1 MSSSPAPLFPSW
13 TAKPEEEARSRIVGL
28 SGPRVC
34 VRGKFLFAG
43 EKKYFIQGVT
53 YGPFR
58 DGDDHLGTPEKVS
71 RDFRLVAAA
80 GFNTLRVYH
89 PPPKWFL
96 DLVAEHGLRVMV
108 TVPWQ
113 RRVLFLDDSSVRKEI
128 RASVR
133 RAAKGASGHPAILGY
148 YVDNEIPPDLVRWY
162 GPQRVEGFLD
172 SLARIVKDEDSEAL
186 AAYANF
192 PPTEYLLP
200 KETDFLS
207 YNVYLHRGSDLRA
220 YLSRLQNLAEDR
232 PLVLGEFGMDTIRH
246 SEEEQATL
254 LGNHWDEVFRGGLAG
269 TILFSWTDEWFTD
282 GIDVED
288 WAFGLVRRDRQPKL
302 AYRAL
307 SPLTMGS
314 QDRLV
319 DKFPLTR
326 VPKVSVVVC
335 SYNGA
340 ATLRGCLESLQKL
353 NYPDYEVILVDD
365 GSKDSTQS
373 IVADFPL
380 VKNIVQP
387 NRGLSVAR
395 NVGWQAAS
403 GEIIAYTDSDCM
415 ADADW
420 LYFLVSSLLRDSYA
434 AVGGPNLHPPA
445 QGPVGAAVAACP
457 GAPTH
462 VLLSDTE
469 AEHIPGCNMAYW
481 RTVLAEIG
489 GFDAEFRT
497 AGDDVDVCWRLM
509 QAGHR
514 IGFSPS
520 ALVWHHR
527 RFTMQAYFRQQKGYG
542 EAEAMLRFKHMQY
555 FDPQGSAR
563 WKGVIYG
570 LPRFERIFHRPI
582 IYHGVFGMGFFQC
595 LYPKPA
601 SPWAQLVSGLEWNAL
616 TLFIF
621 LVSIQIEPLRILP
634 LLMLAATL
642 LPAISFMVVARVEP
656 RHDTIRARLTVFY
669 LALIQPLVRD
679 WARYFTWLRGK
690 RTPDSVVQTPEK
702 GVGPRMPLWRSRE
715 LAFWSDQGKER
726 ITLLEEVEKIL
737 EEEGWRYA
745 QDTGWNPWDIQI
757 FANRWWHIRL
767 RTLTEIYPHGRRLT
781 RVHQGIVPS
790 TFSGLFA
797 LTAVTADVLVG
808 LSYRAALPS
817 FLAILA
823 LAGMGWLWTGWQLRR
838 RVGDL
843 VRAAARRAQLLPLTE
858 KNPTP

>member
-1 MSSSPAPLFPSW
+1 VSSFSGHGS
-13 TAKPEEEARSRIVGL
+13 GL
-28 SGPRVC
+28 QGPRIE
-34 VRGKFLFAG
+34 VRGKFLFSG
-43 EKKYFIQGVT
+43 ENKFFIQGVT

-58 DGDDHLGTPEKVS
+58 DGDDHLGTPEKAR
-71 RDFRLVAAA
+71 RDFGLVAAA
-80 GFNTLRVYH
+80 GFNVLRVYH
-89 PPPKWFL
+89 PPPRWFL
-96 DLVAEHGLRVMV
+96 DLAAEHGLRVMV

-113 RRVLFLDDSSVRKEI
+113 RRVLFLDDGSVRREI
-128 RASVR
+128 RSSVR
-133 RAAKGASGHPAILGY
+133 RAAKGGAGHPAILGY
-148 YVDNEIPPDLVRWY
+148 YIDNEIPPDLVRWY

-172 SLARIVKDEDSEAL
+172 SLVRIVKDEDAGAL

-207 YNVYLHRGSDLRA
+207 YNVYLHRGPDLRA
-220 YLSRLQNLAEDR
+220 YLSRLQNLAEGR
-232 PLVLGEFGMDTIRH
+232 PLVLGEFGMDTLRH
-246 SEEEQATL
+246 GQEEQAAL
-254 LGNHWDEVFRGGLAG
+254 LDLHWDEVFRGGLAG

-288 WAFGLVRRDRQPKL
+288 WAFGLVQKDRQPKI
-302 AYRAL
+302 AYRNLAQKTL
-307 SPLTMGS
+307 GPK
-314 QDRLV
+314 DRLV
-319 DKFPLTR
+319 EKFPLPR

-340 ATLRGCLESLQKL
+340 ATLRGCLEALQKVD
-353 NYPDYEVILVDD
+353 YPDFEVMVVDD

-380 VKNIVQP
+380 VKNILQP

-395 NVGWQAAS
+395 NVGMQAAT

-415 ADADW
+415 PDSDW
-420 LYFLVSSLLRDSYA
+420 LYFLVSTLLHSSYA
-434 AVGGPNLHPPA
+434 AVGGPNLNPPA
-445 QGPVGAAVAACP
+445 QGPIPAAVAACP

-481 RTVLAEIG
+481 KSVLEEIG
-489 GFDAEFRT
+489 GFDPEFRT
-497 AGDDVDVCWRLM
+497 AGDDVDLCWMLM

-514 IGFSPS
+514 VGFSPS

-570 LPRFERIFHRPI
+570 LPRFERVFHRPI
-582 IYHGVFGMGFFQC
+582 IYHGIFGTGLFQC

-621 LVSIQIEPLRILP
+621 LVSVQVEPIRIVP

-656 RHDTIRARLTVFY
+656 KHDTVLARLTVFY
-669 LALIQPLVRD
+669 LALTQPLVRD
-679 WARYFTWLRGK
+679 WARYFTWLKGK
-690 RTPDSVVQTPEK
+690 RTPDAVVQTPEK
-702 GVGPRMPLWRSRE
+702 DAGPTLPLFRSR
-715 LAFWSDQGKER
+715 LLSFWSEQGRER
-726 ITLLEEVEKIL
+726 VHLLAEIEKIL

-745 QDTGWNPWDIQI
+745 QDTGWNSWDVQI
-757 FANRWWHIRL
+757 FANRWWHVRL
-767 RTLTEIYPHGRRLT
+767 RSLTEIYPHGRRLT
-781 RVHQGIVPS
+781 RVHQGIVPT
-790 TFSGLFA
+790 TFSVLFGG
-797 LTAVTADVLVG
+797 TAVTADVLVA
-808 LSYRAALPS
+808 LSYPAALPY
-817 FLAILA
+817 FLGILA
-823 LAGMGWLWTGWQLRR
+823 LAGVGWLWTGWQLRR

-843 VRAAARRAQLLPLTE
+843 VRVAARRAQLLPTGGKAPE
-858 KNPTP
+858 TS

>member
-1 MSSSPAPLFPSW
+1 VSSFPGHGS
-13 TAKPEEEARSRIVGL
+13 GL
-28 SGPRVC
+28 QGPRIE
-34 VRGKFLFAG
+34 VRGKFLFSG
-43 EKKYFIQGVT
+43 ENKFFIQGVT

-58 DGDDHLGTPEKVS
+58 DGDDHLGTPEKAR
-71 RDFRLVAAA
+71 RDFGLVAAA
-80 GFNTLRVYH
+80 GFNVLRVYH
-89 PPPKWFL
+89 PPPRWFL
-96 DLVAEHGLRVMV
+96 DLAAEHGLRVMV

-113 RRVLFLDDSSVRKEI
+113 RRVLFLDDGSVRREI
-128 RASVR
+128 RSSVR
-133 RAAKGASGHPAILGY
+133 RAAKGGAGHPAILGY
-148 YVDNEIPPDLVRWY
+148 YIDNEIPPDLVRWY

-172 SLARIVKDEDSEAL
+172 SLVRIVKDEDAGAL

-207 YNVYLHRGSDLRA
+207 YNVYLHRGPDLRA
-220 YLSRLQNLAEDR
+220 YLSRLQNLAEGR
-232 PLVLGEFGMDTIRH
+232 PLVLGEFGMDTLRH
-246 SEEEQATL
+246 GQEEQAAL
-254 LGNHWDEVFRGGLAG
+254 LDLHWDEVFRGGLAG

-288 WAFGLVRRDRQPKL
+288 WAFGLVQKDRQPKI
-302 AYRAL
+302 AYRNLAQKTL
-307 SPLTMGS
+307 GPK
-314 QDRLV
+314 DRLV
-319 DKFPLTR
+319 EKFPLPR

-340 ATLRGCLESLQKL
+340 ATLRGCLEALQKVD
-353 NYPDYEVILVDD
+353 YPDFEVMVVDD

-373 IVADFPL
+373 IVAEFPL
-380 VKNIVQP
+380 VKNILQP

-395 NVGWQAAS
+395 NVGMQAAT

-415 ADADW
+415 PDSDW
-420 LYFLVSSLLRDSYA
+420 LYFLVSTLLHSSYA
-434 AVGGPNLHPPA
+434 AVGGPNLNPPA
-445 QGPVGAAVAACP
+445 QGPIPAAVAACP

-481 RTVLAEIG
+481 KSVLEEIG
-489 GFDAEFRT
+489 GFDPEFRT
-497 AGDDVDVCWRLM
+497 AGDDVDLCWRLM

-514 IGFSPS
+514 VGFSPS

-570 LPRFERIFHRPI
+570 LPRFERVFHRPI
-582 IYHGVFGMGFFQC
+582 IYHGIFGTGLFQC

-621 LVSIQIEPLRILP
+621 LVSVQLEPIRIVP

-656 RHDTIRARLTVFY
+656 KHDTVLARLTVFY
-669 LALIQPLVRD
+669 LALTQPLVRD
-679 WARYFTWLRGK
+679 WARYFTWLKGK
-690 RTPDSVVQTPEK
+690 RTPDAVVQTPEK
-702 GVGPRMPLWRSRE
+702 DAGPTLPLFRSR
-715 LAFWSDQGKER
+715 LLSFWSEQGRER
-726 ITLLEEVEKIL
+726 VHLLAEIEKIL

-745 QDTGWNPWDIQI
+745 QDTGWNSWDVQI
-757 FANRWWHIRL
+757 FANRWWHVRL
-767 RTLTEIYPHGRRLT
+767 RSLTEIYPHGRRLT
-781 RVHQGIVPS
+781 RVHQGIVPT
-790 TFSGLFA
+790 TFSVLFGG
-797 LTAVTADVLVG
+797 TAVTADVLVA
-808 LSYRAALPS
+808 LSYPAALPY
-817 FLAILA
+817 FLGILA
-823 LAGMGWLWTGWQLRR
+823 LAGVGWLWTGWQLRR

-843 VRAAARRAQLLPLTE
+843 VRVAARRAQLLPTGGKAPE
-858 KNPTP
+858 TS

>member
-1 MSSSPAPLFPSW
+1 MSSFTGHGS
-13 TAKPEEEARSRIVGL
+13 GL
-28 SGPRVC
+28 QGPRIE
-34 VRGKFLFAG
+34 VRGKFLFSG
-43 EKKYFIQGVT
+43 ENKFFIQGVT

-58 DGDDHLGTPEKVS
+58 DGDDHLGTPEKAR
-71 RDFRLVAAA
+71 RDFGLVAAA
-80 GFNTLRVYH
+80 GFNVLRVYH
-89 PPPKWFL
+89 PPPRWFL
-96 DLVAEHGLRVMV
+96 DLAAEHGLRVMV

-113 RRVLFLDDSSVRKEI
+113 RRVLFLDDGAVRREI

-133 RAAKGASGHPAILGY
+133 RAAKGGSGHPAVLGY
-148 YVDNEIPPDLVRWY
+148 YIDNEIPPDLVRWY

-172 SLARIVKDEDSEAL
+172 SLVRIVKDEDSGAL

-207 YNVYLHRGSDLRA
+207 YNVYLHRGPDLRA
-220 YLSRLQNLAEDR
+220 YLSRLQNLAEGR
-232 PLVLGEFGMDTIRH
+232 PLVLGEFGMDTLRH
-246 SEEEQATL
+246 GQEEQAAL
-254 LGNHWDEVFRGGLAG
+254 LDLHWDEVFRGGLAG

-288 WAFGLVRRDRQPKL
+288 WAFGLVQKDRQPKI
-302 AYRAL
+302 AYRNLAQKTL
-307 SPLTMGS
+307 GPK
-314 QDRLV
+314 DRMV
-319 DKFPLTR
+319 EKFPLPR

-340 ATLRGCLESLQKL
+340 ATLRGCLEALQKVD
-353 NYPDYEVILVDD
+353 YPDFEVILVDD

-373 IVADFPL
+373 IVAEFPL
-380 VKNIVQP
+380 VKNILQP

-395 NVGWQAAS
+395 NVGMQAAT

-415 ADADW
+415 PDSDW
-420 LYFLVSSLLRDSYA
+420 LYFLVSTLLHSSYA
-434 AVGGPNLHPPA
+434 AVGGPNLNPPA
-445 QGPVGAAVAACP
+445 QGPIPAAVAACP

-481 RTVLAEIG
+481 KSVLEEIG
-489 GFDAEFRT
+489 GFDPEFRT
-497 AGDDVDVCWRLM
+497 AGDDVDLCWRLM

-514 IGFSPS
+514 VGFSPS

-570 LPRFERIFHRPI
+570 LPRFERVFHRPI
-582 IYHGVFGMGFFQC
+582 IYHGIFGTGLFQC

-616 TLFIF
+616 ALFIF
-621 LVSIQIEPLRILP
+621 LVSIQVEQIRIVP

-656 RHDTIRARLTVFY
+656 KHDTVLARLTVFY
-669 LALIQPLVRD
+669 LALTQPLVRD
-679 WARYFTWLRGK
+679 WARYFTWLKGK
-690 RTPDSVVQTPEK
+690 RTPDAVVQTPEK
-702 GVGPRMPLWRSRE
+702 DAGPSLPLFRSR
-715 LAFWSDQGKER
+715 LLSFWSEQGRER
-726 ITLLEEVEKIL
+726 VHLLAEIEKIL

-745 QDTGWNPWDIQI
+745 QDTGWNSWDVQI

-767 RTLTEIYPHGRRLT
+767 RSLTEIYPHGRRLT
-781 RVHQGIVPS
+781 RVHQGIIPT
-790 TFSGLFA
+790 TFSVLFA
-797 LTAVTADVLVG
+797 VTAITADVLVA
-808 LSYRAALPS
+808 LSYPAALPI
-817 FLAILA
+817 FLGILA
-823 LAGMGWLWTGWQLRR
+823 LAGTGWLWTGWQLRR

-843 VRAAARRAQLLPLTE
+843 VRVAARRAQLLPAGG
-858 KNPTP
+858 KAPQSS

>member
-1 MSSSPAPLFPSW
+1 VSSFPGHGS
-13 TAKPEEEARSRIVGL
+13 GL
-28 SGPRVC
+28 QGPRIE
-34 VRGKFLFAG
+34 VRGKFLFSG
-43 EKKYFIQGVT
+43 ENKFFIQGVT

-58 DGDDHLGTPEKVS
+58 DGDDHLGTPEKAR
-71 RDFRLVAAA
+71 RDFGLVAAA
-80 GFNTLRVYH
+80 GFNVLRVYH
-89 PPPKWFL
+89 PPPRWFL
-96 DLVAEHGLRVMV
+96 DLAAEHGLRVMV

-113 RRVLFLDDSSVRKEI
+113 RRVLFLDDGSVRREI
-128 RASVR
+128 RSSVR
-133 RAAKGASGHPAILGY
+133 RAAKGGAGHPAILGY
-148 YVDNEIPPDLVRWY
+148 YIDNEIPPDLVRWY

-172 SLARIVKDEDSEAL
+172 SLVRIVKDEDAGAL

-207 YNVYLHRGSDLRA
+207 YNVYLHRGPDLRA
-220 YLSRLQNLAEDR
+220 YLSRLQNLAEGR
-232 PLVLGEFGMDTIRH
+232 PLVLGEFGMDTLRH
-246 SEEEQATL
+246 GQEEQAAL
-254 LGNHWDEVFRGGLAG
+254 LDLHWDEVFRGGLAG

-288 WAFGLVRRDRQPKL
+288 WAFGLVQKDRQPKI
-302 AYRAL
+302 AYRNLAQKTL
-307 SPLTMGS
+307 GPK
-314 QDRLV
+314 DRLV
-319 DKFPLTR
+319 EKFPLPR

-340 ATLRGCLESLQKL
+340 ATLRGCLEALQKVD
-353 NYPDYEVILVDD
+353 YPDFEVMVVDD

-373 IVADFPL
+373 IVAEFPL
-380 VKNIVQP
+380 VKNILQP

-395 NVGWQAAS
+395 NVGMQAAT

-415 ADADW
+415 PDSDW
-420 LYFLVSSLLRDSYA
+420 LYFLVSTLLHSSYA
-434 AVGGPNLHPPA
+434 AVGGPNLNPPA
-445 QGPVGAAVAACP
+445 QGPIPAAVAACP

-481 RTVLAEIG
+481 KSVLEEIG
-489 GFDAEFRT
+489 GFDPEFRT
-497 AGDDVDVCWRLM
+497 AGDDVDLCWRLM
-509 QAGHR
+509 QVGHR
-514 IGFSPS
+514 VGFSPS

-570 LPRFERIFHRPI
+570 LPRFERVFHRPI
-582 IYHGVFGMGFFQC
+582 IYHGIFGTGLFQC

-621 LVSIQIEPLRILP
+621 LVSVQVEPIRIVP

-656 RHDTIRARLTVFY
+656 KHDTVLARLTVFY
-669 LALIQPLVRD
+669 LALTQPLVRD
-679 WARYFTWLRGK
+679 WARYFTWLKGK
-690 RTPDSVVQTPEK
+690 RTPDAVVQTPEK
-702 GVGPRMPLWRSRE
+702 DAGPTLPLFRSR
-715 LAFWSDQGKER
+715 LLSFWSEQGRER
-726 ITLLEEVEKIL
+726 VHLLAEIEKIL

-745 QDTGWNPWDIQI
+745 QDTGWNSWDVQI
-757 FANRWWHIRL
+757 FANRWWHVRL
-767 RTLTEIYPHGRRLT
+767 RSLTEIYPHGRRLT
-781 RVHQGIVPS
+781 RVHQGIVPT
-790 TFSGLFA
+790 TFSVLFGG
-797 LTAVTADVLVG
+797 TAVTADVLVA
-808 LSYRAALPS
+808 LSYPAALPY
-817 FLAILA
+817 FLGILA
-823 LAGMGWLWTGWQLRR
+823 LAGVGWLWTGWQLRR

-843 VRAAARRAQLLPLTE
+843 VRVAARRAQLLPTGGKAPE
-858 KNPTP
+858 TS

>member
-1 MSSSPAPLFPSW
+1 MSSFPAHGS
-13 TAKPEEEARSRIVGL
+13 GL
-28 SGPRVC
+28 QGPRIE
-34 VRGKFLFAG
+34 VRGKFLFSG
-43 EKKYFIQGVT
+43 ENKFFIQGVT

-58 DGDDHLGTPEKVS
+58 DGDDHLGTPDKAR
-71 RDFRLVAAA
+71 RDFGLVAAA
-80 GFNTLRVYH
+80 GFNVLRVYH
-89 PPPKWFL
+89 PPPRWFL
-96 DLVAEHGLRVMV
+96 DLAAEHGLRVMV

-113 RRVLFLDDSSVRKEI
+113 RRVLFLDDGSVRREI
-128 RASVR
+128 RSSVR
-133 RAAKGASGHPAILGY
+133 RAAKGGAGHPAILGY
-148 YVDNEIPPDLVRWY
+148 YIDNEIPPDLVRWY

-172 SLARIVKDEDSEAL
+172 SLVRIVKDEDAGAL

-207 YNVYLHRGSDLRA
+207 YNVYLHRGPDLRA
-220 YLSRLQNLAEDR
+220 YLSRLQNLAEGR
-232 PLVLGEFGMDTIRH
+232 PLVLGEFGMDTLRH
-246 SEEEQATL
+246 GQEEQAAL
-254 LGNHWDEVFRGGLAG
+254 LDLHWDEVFRGGLAG

-288 WAFGLVRRDRQPKL
+288 WAFGLVQKDRQPKI
-302 AYRAL
+302 AYRNLAQKTL
-307 SPLTMGS
+307 GPK
-314 QDRLV
+314 DRLV
-319 DKFPLTR
+319 EKFPLPR

-340 ATLRGCLESLQKL
+340 ATLRGCLEALQKVD
-353 NYPDYEVILVDD
+353 YPDFEVMVVDD

-373 IVADFPL
+373 IVAEFPL
-380 VKNIVQP
+380 VKNILQP

-395 NVGWQAAS
+395 NVGMQAAT

-415 ADADW
+415 PDSDW
-420 LYFLVSSLLRDSYA
+420 LYFLVSTLLHSSYA
-434 AVGGPNLHPPA
+434 AVGGPNLNPPA
-445 QGPVGAAVAACP
+445 QGPIPAAVAACP

-481 RTVLAEIG
+481 KSVLEEIG
-489 GFDAEFRT
+489 GFDPEFRT
-497 AGDDVDVCWRLM
+497 AGDDVDLCWRLM

-514 IGFSPS
+514 VGFSPS

-570 LPRFERIFHRPI
+570 LPRFERVFHRPI
-582 IYHGVFGMGFFQC
+582 IYHGIFGTGLFQC

-621 LVSIQIEPLRILP
+621 LVSIQVEPIRIVP

-656 RHDTIRARLTVFY
+656 KHDTVLARLTVFY
-669 LALIQPLVRD
+669 LALTQPLVRD
-679 WARYFTWLRGK
+679 WARYFTWLKGK
-690 RTPDSVVQTPEK
+690 RTPDTVVQTPEK
-702 GVGPRMPLWRSRE
+702 DAGPTLPLFRSR
-715 LAFWSDQGKER
+715 LLSFWSEQGRER
-726 ITLLEEVEKIL
+726 VHLLAEIEKIL

-745 QDTGWNPWDIQI
+745 QDTGWNSWDVQI
-757 FANRWWHIRL
+757 FANRWWHVRL
-767 RTLTEIYPHGRRLT
+767 RSLTEIYPHGRRLT
-781 RVHQGIVPS
+781 RVHQGIVPT
-790 TFSGLFA
+790 TFSVLFGG
-797 LTAVTADVLVG
+797 TAVTADVLVA
-808 LSYRAALPS
+808 LSYPAALPY
-817 FLAILA
+817 FLGILA
-823 LAGMGWLWTGWQLRR
+823 LAGVGWLWTGWQLRR

-843 VRAAARRAQLLPLTE
+843 VRVAARRAQLLPTGGKAPE
-858 KNPTP
+858 TS

>member
-1 MSSSPAPLFPSW
+1 MSAAPVPLFPDWPAS
-13 TAKPEEEARSRIVGL
+13 TDLGIRHRTSALRGK
-28 SGPRVC
+28 RVQ
-34 VRGKFLFAG
+34 VRGKFLYAG
-43 EKKYFIQGVT
+43 EEKYFIQGVT

-58 DGDDHLGTPEKVS
+58 EGEEHLGHPEKAK
-71 RDFRLVAAA
+71 RDFLLIGAA
-80 GFNTLRVYH
+80 GFNTLRIYH
-89 PPPKWFL
+89 PPGKWFL
-96 DLVAEHGLRVMV
+96 DLAAEFGLRVMV

-113 RRVLFLDDSSVRKEI
+113 RRVLFLDDRAVRKEI
-128 RASVR
+128 RGSVR
-133 RAAKGASGHPAILGY
+133 RAARSGAGHPAILGY

-172 SLARIVKDEDSEAL
+172 SLVRLVKDEDSEAL

-192 PPTEYLLP
+192 PPTEYLIP
-200 KETDFLS
+200 RETDFLS
-207 YNVYLHRGSDLRA
+207 YNVYLHRGPDLRA

-246 SEEEQATL
+246 SEEEQANL
-254 LGNHWDEVFRGGLAG
+254 LSLHWGEVFRGGLAG

-282 GIDVED
+282 GVDVED
-288 WAFGLVRRDRQPKL
+288 WAFGLVKKDRQPKL
-302 AYRAL
+302 AYRAISSQTL
-307 SPLTMGS
+307 SPHDSLI
-314 QDRLV
+314 
-319 DKFPLTR
+319 DKFPLSRT
-326 VPKVSVVVC
+326 PKVSVVVC
-335 SYNGA
+335 SYNGG
-340 ATLRGCLESLQKL
+340 ATLRGCLEALQKL
-353 NYPDYEVILVDD
+353 SYPDYEVILVDD
-365 GSKDSTQS
+365 GSKDETQS
-373 IVADFPL
+373 IAADFPL
-380 VKNIVQP
+380 VKNILQP
-387 NRGLSVAR
+387 NRGLSAAR
-395 NVGWQAAS
+395 NVGLQAAT

-415 ADADW
+415 PDLDW
-420 LYFLVSSLLRDSYA
+420 LYFLVATLLPGTYA
-434 AVGGPNLHPPA
+434 AVGGPNSNPPA
-445 QGPVGAAVAACP
+445 KNSVAAAVAACP

-481 RTVLAEIG
+481 RTVLSEIG

-497 AGDDVDVCWRLM
+497 AGDDVDVCWRLL

-527 RFTMQAYFRQQKGYG
+527 RFTMQAYIRQQKGYG
-542 EAEAMLRFKHMQY
+542 EAEAMLRFKHMHY

-570 LPRFERIFHRPI
+570 LPRFERVFHRPI
-582 IYHGVFGMGFFQC
+582 IYHGVFSTGFFQC

-601 SPWAQLVSGLEWNAL
+601 SPWAQLVGGLEWNAL

-621 LVSIQIEPLRILP
+621 LVSVQIEPLRILP
-634 LLMLAATL
+634 LLMLGATL
-642 LPAISFMVVARVEP
+642 LPALSFMVLARIEP
-656 RHDTIRARLTVFY
+656 RHDTVLARLTVFS
-669 LALIQPLVRD
+669 LALLQPLVRD

-702 GVGPRMPLWRSRE
+702 DAGPSLPLLRSRE
-715 LAFWSDQGKER
+715 LAFWSEQGRER
-726 ITLLEEVEKIL
+726 IGLLQEVEKIL

-745 QDTGWNPWDIQI
+745 QDTGWNSWDIQI
-757 FANRWWHIRL
+757 FANRWWHVRL

-790 TFSGLFA
+790 TFSVLFA

-808 LSYRAALPS
+808 LSYQAALPAFVS
-817 FLAILA
+817 ILA
-823 LAGMGWLWTGWQLRR
+823 LAVGGWIWTGWQLRR

-843 VRAAARRAQLLPLTE
+843 VRVAARRAQLLPLSGKVDQE
-858 KNPTP
+858 

>member
-1 MSSSPAPLFPSW
+1 MSSFSVHGSGLQG
-13 TAKPEEEARSRIVGL
+13 SRIE
-28 SGPRVC
+28 
-34 VRGKFLFAG
+34 VRGKFLFSG
-43 EKKYFIQGVT
+43 ENKFFIQGVT

-58 DGDDHLGTPEKVS
+58 DGDDHLGTPEKAR
-71 RDFRLVAAA
+71 RDFGLVAAA
-80 GFNTLRVYH
+80 GFNVLRVYH
-89 PPPKWFL
+89 PPPRWFL
-96 DLVAEHGLRVMV
+96 DLAAEHGLRVMV

-113 RRVLFLDDSSVRKEI
+113 RRVLFLDDGAVRREI

-133 RAAKGASGHPAILGY
+133 RAAKQGSGHPAVLGY
-148 YVDNEIPPDLVRWY
+148 YIDNEIPPDLVRWY

-172 SLARIVKDEDSEAL
+172 SLVRIVKDEDPGAL

-207 YNVYLHRGSDLRA
+207 YNVYLHRGPDLRA
-220 YLSRLQNLAEDR
+220 YLSRLQNLAEGR
-232 PLVLGEFGMDTIRH
+232 PLVLGEFGMDTLRH
-246 SEEEQATL
+246 GQEEQAAL
-254 LGNHWDEVFRGGLAG
+254 LDLHWDEVFRGGLAG

-288 WAFGLVRRDRQPKL
+288 WAFGLVQKDRQPKL
-302 AYRAL
+302 AYRNLAQKTL
-307 SPLTMGS
+307 GPK
-314 QDRLV
+314 DRLV
-319 DKFPLTR
+319 EKFPLPR

-340 ATLRGCLESLQKL
+340 ATLRGCLEALQKVD
-353 NYPDYEVILVDD
+353 YPDFEVILVDD

-373 IVADFPL
+373 IVAEFPL
-380 VKNIVQP
+380 VKNILQP

-395 NVGWQAAS
+395 NVGMQAAS

-415 ADADW
+415 PDSDW
-420 LYFLVSSLLRDSYA
+420 LYFLVSTLLHSSYA
-434 AVGGPNLHPPA
+434 AVGGPNLNPPA
-445 QGPVGAAVAACP
+445 QGPIPAAVAACP

-481 RTVLAEIG
+481 KSVLEEIG
-489 GFDAEFRT
+489 GFDPEFRT
-497 AGDDVDVCWRLM
+497 AGDDVDLCWRLM

-514 IGFSPS
+514 VGFSPS

-570 LPRFERIFHRPI
+570 LPRFERVLHRPI
-582 IYHGVFGMGFFQC
+582 IYHGIFGTGLFQC

-621 LVSIQIEPLRILP
+621 LVSVQVEQIRIVP

-656 RHDTIRARLTVFY
+656 KHDTVLARLTVFY
-669 LALIQPLVRD
+669 LALTQPLVRD
-679 WARYFTWLRGK
+679 WARYFTWLKGK
-690 RTPDSVVQTPEK
+690 RTPDAVVQTPEK
-702 GVGPRMPLWRSRE
+702 DAGPSLPLFRSR
-715 LAFWSDQGKER
+715 LLSFWSEQGRER
-726 ITLLEEVEKIL
+726 VHLLAEIEKIL

-745 QDTGWNPWDIQI
+745 QDTGWNSWDVQI

-767 RTLTEIYPHGRRLT
+767 RSLTEIYPHGRRLT
-781 RVHQGIVPS
+781 RVHQGIVPT
-790 TFSGLFA
+790 TFSVLFA
-797 LTAVTADVLVG
+797 VTAVTADVLVA
-808 LSYRAALPS
+808 LSYPAALPY
-817 FLAILA
+817 FLGILA
-823 LAGMGWLWTGWQLRR
+823 LAGVGWLWTGWQLRR

-843 VRAAARRAQLLPLTE
+843 VRVAARRAQLLPTGG
-858 KNPTP
+858 KTPQTA

>member
-1 MSSSPAPLFPSW
+1 MSSFPAHGS
-13 TAKPEEEARSRIVGL
+13 GL
-28 SGPRVC
+28 QGPRIE
-34 VRGKFLFAG
+34 VRGKFLFSG
-43 EKKYFIQGVT
+43 ENKFFLQGVT

-58 DGDDHLGTPEKVS
+58 DGDDHLGTPEKAR
-71 RDFRLVAAA
+71 RDFGLVAAA
-80 GFNTLRVYH
+80 GFNVLRVYH
-89 PPPKWFL
+89 PPPRWFL
-96 DLVAEHGLRVMV
+96 DQAAEHGLRVMV

-113 RRVLFLDDSSVRKEI
+113 RRVLFLNDGAVRREI

-133 RAAKGASGHPAILGY
+133 RAAKEGSGHPAILGY
-148 YVDNEIPPDLVRWY
+148 YIDNEIPPDLVRWY

-172 SLARIVKDEDSEAL
+172 SLVRIVKDEDSGAL

-207 YNVYLHRGSDLRA
+207 YNVYLHRGPDLRA
-220 YLSRLQNLAEDR
+220 YLSRLQNLAEGR
-232 PLVLGEFGMDTIRH
+232 PLVLGEFGMDTLRH
-246 SEEEQATL
+246 GQEEQAAL
-254 LGNHWDEVFRGGLAG
+254 LDLHWDEVFRGGLAG

-288 WAFGLVRRDRQPKL
+288 WAFGLVQKDRQPKL
-302 AYRAL
+302 AYRNLAQKTL
-307 SPLTMGS
+307 GPK
-314 QDRLV
+314 DRLV
-319 DKFPLTR
+319 EKFPLPR

-340 ATLRGCLESLQKL
+340 ATLRGCLEALQKVD
-353 NYPDYEVILVDD
+353 YPDFEVILVDD

-373 IVADFPL
+373 IVAEFPL
-380 VKNIVQP
+380 VKNILQP

-395 NVGWQAAS
+395 NVGMQAAS

-415 ADADW
+415 PDSDW
-420 LYFLVSSLLRDSYA
+420 LYFLVSTLLHSSYA
-434 AVGGPNLHPPA
+434 AVGGPNLNPPA
-445 QGPVGAAVAACP
+445 QGPIPAAVAACP

-481 RTVLAEIG
+481 KSVLEEIG
-489 GFDAEFRT
+489 GFDPEFRT
-497 AGDDVDVCWRLM
+497 AGDDVDLCWRLM

-514 IGFSPS
+514 VGFSPS

-570 LPRFERIFHRPI
+570 LPRFERVFHRPI
-582 IYHGVFGMGFFQC
+582 IYHGIFGTGLFQC

-621 LVSIQIEPLRILP
+621 LVSIQVEQIRIVP

-656 RHDTIRARLTVFY
+656 KHDTVLARLTVFY
-669 LALIQPLVRD
+669 LALTQPLVRD
-679 WARYFTWLRGK
+679 WARYFTWLKGK
-690 RTPDSVVQTPEK
+690 RTPDAVVQTPEK
-702 GVGPRMPLWRSRE
+702 DAGPSLPLLRSR
-715 LAFWSDQGKER
+715 LLSFWSEQGRER
-726 ITLLEEVEKIL
+726 VHLLAEIEKIL

-745 QDTGWNPWDIQI
+745 QDTGWNSWDVQI

-767 RTLTEIYPHGRRLT
+767 RSLTEIYPHGRRLT
-781 RVHQGIVPS
+781 RVHQGIVPT
-790 TFSGLFA
+790 TFSVLFA
-797 LTAVTADVLVG
+797 VTAVTADVLVA
-808 LSYRAALPS
+808 LSYPAALPF
-817 FLAILA
+817 FLGILA
-823 LAGMGWLWTGWQLRR
+823 LAGVGWLWTGWQLRR

-843 VRAAARRAQLLPLTE
+843 VRVAARRAQLLPTGG
-858 KNPTP
+858 KAPQAS

>member
-1 MSSSPAPLFPSW
+1 MSSFTGHGS
-13 TAKPEEEARSRIVGL
+13 GL
-28 SGPRVC
+28 QGPRIE
-34 VRGKFLFAG
+34 VRGKFLFSG
-43 EKKYFIQGVT
+43 ENKFFIQGVT

-58 DGDDHLGTPEKVS
+58 DGDDHLGTPEKAR
-71 RDFRLVAAA
+71 RDFGLVAAA
-80 GFNTLRVYH
+80 GFNVLRVYH
-89 PPPKWFL
+89 PPPRWFL
-96 DLVAEHGLRVMV
+96 DLAAEHGLRVMV

-113 RRVLFLDDSSVRKEI
+113 RRVLFLDDGAVRREI

-133 RAAKGASGHPAILGY
+133 RAAKGGSGHPAVLGY
-148 YVDNEIPPDLVRWY
+148 YIDNEIPPDLVRWY

-172 SLARIVKDEDSEAL
+172 SLVRIVKDEDSGAL

-207 YNVYLHRGSDLRA
+207 YNVYLHRGPDLRA
-220 YLSRLQNLAEDR
+220 YLSRLQNLAEGR
-232 PLVLGEFGMDTIRH
+232 PLVLGEFGMDTLRH
-246 SEEEQATL
+246 GQEEQAAL
-254 LGNHWDEVFRGGLAG
+254 LDLHWDEVFRGGLAG

-288 WAFGLVRRDRQPKL
+288 WAFGLVQKDRQPKI
-302 AYRAL
+302 AYRDLAQKTL
-307 SPLTMGS
+307 GPK
-314 QDRLV
+314 DRLV
-319 DKFPLTR
+319 EKFPLPR

-340 ATLRGCLESLQKL
+340 ATLRGCLEALQRVD
-353 NYPDYEVILVDD
+353 YPDFEVILVDD

-373 IVADFPL
+373 IVAEFPL
-380 VKNIVQP
+380 VKNILQP

-395 NVGWQAAS
+395 NVGMQAAM

-415 ADADW
+415 PDSDW
-420 LYFLVSSLLRDSYA
+420 LYFLVSTLLHSSYA
-434 AVGGPNLHPPA
+434 AVGGPNLNPPA
-445 QGPVGAAVAACP
+445 QGPIPAAVAACP

-481 RTVLAEIG
+481 KSVLEEIG
-489 GFDAEFRT
+489 GFDPEFRT
-497 AGDDVDVCWRLM
+497 AGDDVDLCWRLM

-514 IGFSPS
+514 VGFSPS

-570 LPRFERIFHRPI
+570 LPRFERVFHRPI
-582 IYHGVFGMGFFQC
+582 IYHGIFGTGLFQC

-616 TLFIF
+616 ALFIF
-621 LVSIQIEPLRILP
+621 LVSIQVEQIRIVP

-656 RHDTIRARLTVFY
+656 KHDTVLARLTVFY
-669 LALIQPLVRD
+669 LALTQPLVRD
-679 WARYFTWLRGK
+679 WARYFTWLKGK
-690 RTPDSVVQTPEK
+690 RTPDAVVQTPEK
-702 GVGPRMPLWRSRE
+702 DAGPSLPLFRSR
-715 LAFWSDQGKER
+715 LLSFWSEQGRER
-726 ITLLEEVEKIL
+726 VHLLAEIEKIL

-745 QDTGWNPWDIQI
+745 QDTGWNSWDVQI

-767 RTLTEIYPHGRRLT
+767 RSLTEIYPHGRRLT
-781 RVHQGIVPS
+781 RVHQGIIPT
-790 TFSGLFA
+790 TFSVLFA
-797 LTAVTADVLVG
+797 VTAITADVLVA
-808 LSYRAALPS
+808 LSYPAALPI
-817 FLAILA
+817 FLGILA
-823 LAGMGWLWTGWQLRR
+823 LAGTGWLWTGWQLRR

-843 VRAAARRAQLLPLTE
+843 VRVAARRAQLLPTGG
-858 KNPTP
+858 KAPQSS

>member
-1 MSSSPAPLFPSW
+1 MSSFPGHGS
-13 TAKPEEEARSRIVGL
+13 GL
-28 SGPRVC
+28 QGPRIE
-34 VRGKFLFAG
+34 VRGKFLFSG
-43 EKKYFIQGVT
+43 ENKFFIQGVT

-58 DGDDHLGTPEKVS
+58 DGDDHLGTPEKAR
-71 RDFRLVAAA
+71 RDFGLVAAA
-80 GFNTLRVYH
+80 GFNVLRVYH
-89 PPPKWFL
+89 PPPRWFL
-96 DLVAEHGLRVMV
+96 DLAAEHGLRVMV

-113 RRVLFLDDSSVRKEI
+113 RRVLFLDDGSVRREI
-128 RASVR
+128 RSSVR
-133 RAAKGASGHPAILGY
+133 RAAKGGAGHPAILGY
-148 YVDNEIPPDLVRWY
+148 YIDNEIPPDLVRWY

-172 SLARIVKDEDSEAL
+172 SLVRIVKDEDAGAL

-207 YNVYLHRGSDLRA
+207 YNVYLHRGPDLRA
-220 YLSRLQNLAEDR
+220 YLSRLQNLAEGR
-232 PLVLGEFGMDTIRH
+232 PLVLGEFGMDTLRH
-246 SEEEQATL
+246 GQEEQAAL
-254 LGNHWDEVFRGGLAG
+254 LDLHWDEVFRGGLAG

-288 WAFGLVRRDRQPKL
+288 WAFGLVQKDRQPKI
-302 AYRAL
+302 AYRNLAQKTL
-307 SPLTMGS
+307 GPK
-314 QDRLV
+314 DRLV
-319 DKFPLTR
+319 EKFPLPR

-340 ATLRGCLESLQKL
+340 ATLRGCLEALQKVD
-353 NYPDYEVILVDD
+353 YPDFEVMVVDD

-373 IVADFPL
+373 IVAEFPL
-380 VKNIVQP
+380 VKNILQP

-395 NVGWQAAS
+395 NVGMQAAT

-415 ADADW
+415 PDSDW
-420 LYFLVSSLLRDSYA
+420 LYFLVSTLLHSSYA
-434 AVGGPNLHPPA
+434 AVGGPNLNPPA
-445 QGPVGAAVAACP
+445 QGPIPAAVAACP

-481 RTVLAEIG
+481 KSVLEEIG
-489 GFDAEFRT
+489 GFDPEFRT
-497 AGDDVDVCWRLM
+497 AGDDVDLCWRLM

-514 IGFSPS
+514 VGFSPS

-570 LPRFERIFHRPI
+570 LPRFERVFHRPI
-582 IYHGVFGMGFFQC
+582 IYHGIFGTGLFQC

-621 LVSIQIEPLRILP
+621 LVSVQVEPIRIVP

-656 RHDTIRARLTVFY
+656 KHDTVLARLTVFY
-669 LALIQPLVRD
+669 LALTQPLVRD
-679 WARYFTWLRGK
+679 WARYFTWLKGK
-690 RTPDSVVQTPEK
+690 RTPDAVVQTPEK
-702 GVGPRMPLWRSRE
+702 DAGPTLPLFRSR
-715 LAFWSDQGKER
+715 LLSFWSEQGRER
-726 ITLLEEVEKIL
+726 VHLLAEIEKIL

-745 QDTGWNPWDIQI
+745 QDTGWNSWDVQI
-757 FANRWWHIRL
+757 FANRWWHVRL
-767 RTLTEIYPHGRRLT
+767 RSLTEIYPHGRRLT
-781 RVHQGIVPS
+781 RVHQGIVPT
-790 TFSGLFA
+790 TFSVLFGG
-797 LTAVTADVLVG
+797 TAVTADVLVA
-808 LSYRAALPS
+808 LSYPAALPY
-817 FLAILA
+817 FLGILA
-823 LAGMGWLWTGWQLRR
+823 LAGVGWLWTGWQLRR

-843 VRAAARRAQLLPLTE
+843 VRVAARRAQLLPTGGKAPE
-858 KNPTP
+858 TS

>member
-1 MSSSPAPLFPSW
+1 M
-13 TAKPEEEARSRIVGL
+13 
-28 SGPRVC
+28 
-34 VRGKFLFAG
+34 RGKFLFSG
-43 EKKYFIQGVT
+43 ENKFFIQGVT

-58 DGDDHLGTPEKVS
+58 EGDDHLGAPEKAR
-71 RDFRLVAAA
+71 RDFALVAAA
-80 GFNTLRVYH
+80 GFNVLRVYH
-89 PPPKWFL
+89 PPPRWFL
-96 DLVAEHGLRVMV
+96 DLAAEHGLRVMV

-113 RRVLFLDDSSVRKEI
+113 RRVLFLDDGTVRREI

-133 RAAKGASGHPAILGY
+133 RAAKAGSGHPAVLGY
-148 YVDNEIPPDLVRWY
+148 YIDNEIPPDLVRWY

-172 SLARIVKDEDSEAL
+172 SLVRIVKDEDSCAL

-207 YNVYLHRGSDLRA
+207 YNVYLHRGPDLRA
-220 YLSRLQNLAEDR
+220 YLSRLQNLAEGR

-246 SEEEQATL
+246 SQEEQAAL
-254 LGNHWDEVFRGGLAG
+254 LDLHWDEVFRGGLAG

-288 WAFGLVRRDRQPKL
+288 WAFGLVQRDRQPKL
-302 AYRAL
+302 AYRNLAQKTL
-307 SPLTMGS
+307 GAR
-314 QDRLV
+314 DRLFE
-319 DKFPLTR
+319 KFPLPR

-340 ATLRGCLESLQKL
+340 ATLRGCLEALQKVD
-353 NYPDYEVILVDD
+353 YPDFEVILVDD

-380 VKNIVQP
+380 VKNILQP
-387 NRGLSVAR
+387 NRGLSAAR
-395 NVGWQAAS
+395 NVGLQAAA
-403 GEIIAYTDSDCM
+403 GEIVAYTDSDCM
-415 ADADW
+415 PDSDW
-420 LYFLVSSLLRDSYA
+420 LYFLVSSLLHSSYA
-434 AVGGPNLHPPA
+434 AVGGPNLNPPA
-445 QGPVGAAVAACP
+445 QGPVPAAVAACP

-481 RTVLAEIG
+481 RSVLEEIG
-489 GFDAEFRT
+489 GFDPEFRT
-497 AGDDVDVCWRLM
+497 AGDDVDLCWRLM
-509 QAGHR
+509 QAGHK

-570 LPRFERIFHRPI
+570 LPRFERVFHRPI
-582 IYHGVFGMGFFQC
+582 IYHGIFGTGLFQC

-601 SPWAQLVSGLEWNAL
+601 SPWAQLVSGFEWNAL
-616 TLFIF
+616 TLFVF
-621 LVSIQIEPLRILP
+621 LVSIQVEQLRILP

-656 RHDTIRARLTVFY
+656 RHDTVLARLTVFY
-669 LALIQPLVRD
+669 LALTQPLVRD
-679 WARYFTWLRGK
+679 WARYFTWLKGK
-690 RTPDSVVQTPEK
+690 RTPDAVVQTPERDA
-702 GVGPRMPLWRSRE
+702 GPSLPLFRSR
-715 LAFWSDQGKER
+715 LLSFWSEQGRER
-726 ITLLEEVEKIL
+726 VHLLAEIEKIL

-745 QDTGWNPWDIQI
+745 QDTGWNSWDVQI

-767 RTLTEIYPHGRRLT
+767 RSLTEIYPHGRRLT
-781 RVHQGIVPS
+781 RVHQGIVPT
-790 TFSGLFA
+790 TFSVLFA
-797 LTAVTADVLVG
+797 VTAVTADVLVA
-808 LSYRAALPS
+808 LAYPAALPF
-817 FLAILA
+817 FLGILA
-823 LAGMGWLWTGWQLRR
+823 LAGTGWLWTGWQLRR

-843 VRAAARRAQLLPLTE
+843 VRVAARRAQLLPTGV
-858 KNPTP
+858 KVQSA

>member
-1 MSSSPAPLFPSW
+1 MSSFPGHGS
-13 TAKPEEEARSRIVGL
+13 GL
-28 SGPRVC
+28 QGPRIE
-34 VRGKFLFAG
+34 VRGKFLFSG
-43 EKKYFIQGVT
+43 ENKFFIQGVT

-58 DGDDHLGTPEKVS
+58 DGDDHLGTPEKAR
-71 RDFRLVAAA
+71 RDFGLVAAA
-80 GFNTLRVYH
+80 GFNVLRVYH
-89 PPPKWFL
+89 PPPRWFL
-96 DLVAEHGLRVMV
+96 DLAAEHGLRVMV

-113 RRVLFLDDSSVRKEI
+113 RRVLFLDDGSVRREI
-128 RASVR
+128 RSSVR
-133 RAAKGASGHPAILGY
+133 RAAKGGAGHPAILGY
-148 YVDNEIPPDLVRWY
+148 YIDNEIPPDLVRWY

-172 SLARIVKDEDSEAL
+172 SLVRIVKDEDAGAL

-207 YNVYLHRGSDLRA
+207 YNVYLHRGPDLRA
-220 YLSRLQNLAEDR
+220 YLSRLQNLAEGR
-232 PLVLGEFGMDTIRH
+232 PLVLGEFGMDTLRH
-246 SEEEQATL
+246 GQEEQAAL
-254 LGNHWDEVFRGGLAG
+254 LDLHWDEVFRGGLAG

-288 WAFGLVRRDRQPKL
+288 WAFGLVQKDRQPKI
-302 AYRAL
+302 AYRNLAQKTL
-307 SPLTMGS
+307 GPK
-314 QDRLV
+314 DRLV
-319 DKFPLTR
+319 EKFPLPR

-340 ATLRGCLESLQKL
+340 ATLRGCLEALQKVD
-353 NYPDYEVILVDD
+353 YPDFEVMVVDD

-373 IVADFPL
+373 IVAEFPL
-380 VKNIVQP
+380 VKNILQP

-395 NVGWQAAS
+395 NVGMQAAT

-415 ADADW
+415 PDSDW
-420 LYFLVSSLLRDSYA
+420 LYFLVSTLLHSSYA
-434 AVGGPNLHPPA
+434 AVGGPNLNPPA
-445 QGPVGAAVAACP
+445 QGPIPAAVAACP

-481 RTVLAEIG
+481 KSVLEEIG
-489 GFDAEFRT
+489 GFDPEFRT
-497 AGDDVDVCWRLM
+497 AGDDVDLCWRLM
-509 QAGHR
+509 QVGHR
-514 IGFSPS
+514 VGFSPS

-570 LPRFERIFHRPI
+570 LPRFERVFHRPI
-582 IYHGVFGMGFFQC
+582 IYHGIFGTGLFQC

-621 LVSIQIEPLRILP
+621 LVSVQVEPIRIVP

-656 RHDTIRARLTVFY
+656 KHDTVLARLTVFY
-669 LALIQPLVRD
+669 LALTQPLVRD
-679 WARYFTWLRGK
+679 WARYFTWLKGK
-690 RTPDSVVQTPEK
+690 RTPDAVVQTPEK
-702 GVGPRMPLWRSRE
+702 DAGPTLPLFRSR
-715 LAFWSDQGKER
+715 LLSFWSEQGRER
-726 ITLLEEVEKIL
+726 VHLLAEIEKIL

-745 QDTGWNPWDIQI
+745 QDTGWNSWDVQI
-757 FANRWWHIRL
+757 FANRWWHVRL
-767 RTLTEIYPHGRRLT
+767 RSLTEIYPHGRRLT
-781 RVHQGIVPS
+781 RVHQGIVPT
-790 TFSGLFA
+790 TFSVLFGG
-797 LTAVTADVLVG
+797 TAVTADVLVA
-808 LSYRAALPS
+808 LSYPAALPY
-817 FLAILA
+817 FLGILA
-823 LAGMGWLWTGWQLRR
+823 LAGVGWLWTGWQLRR

-843 VRAAARRAQLLPLTE
+843 VRVAARRAQLLPTGGKAPE
-858 KNPTP
+858 TS

>member
-1 MSSSPAPLFPSW
+1 MSSFSVHGSGLQG
-13 TAKPEEEARSRIVGL
+13 SRIE
-28 SGPRVC
+28 
-34 VRGKFLFAG
+34 VRGKFLFSG
-43 EKKYFIQGVT
+43 ENKFFIQGVT

-58 DGDDHLGTPEKVS
+58 DGDDHLGTPEKAR
-71 RDFRLVAAA
+71 RDFGLVAAA
-80 GFNTLRVYH
+80 GFNVLRVYH
-89 PPPKWFL
+89 PPPRWFL
-96 DLVAEHGLRVMV
+96 DLAAEHGLRVMV

-113 RRVLFLDDSSVRKEI
+113 RRVLFLDDGAVRREI

-133 RAAKGASGHPAILGY
+133 RAAKQGSGHPAVLGY
-148 YVDNEIPPDLVRWY
+148 YIDNEIPPDLVRWY

-172 SLARIVKDEDSEAL
+172 SLVRIVKDEDPGAL

-207 YNVYLHRGSDLRA
+207 YNVYLHRGPDLRA
-220 YLSRLQNLAEDR
+220 YLSRLQNLAEGR
-232 PLVLGEFGMDTIRH
+232 PLVLGEFGMDTLRH
-246 SEEEQATL
+246 GQEEQAAL
-254 LGNHWDEVFRGGLAG
+254 LDLHWDEVFRGGLAG

-288 WAFGLVRRDRQPKL
+288 WAFGLVQKDRQPKL
-302 AYRAL
+302 AYRNLAQKTL
-307 SPLTMGS
+307 GPK
-314 QDRLV
+314 DRLV
-319 DKFPLTR
+319 EKFPLPR

-340 ATLRGCLESLQKL
+340 ATLRGCLEALQKVD
-353 NYPDYEVILVDD
+353 YPDFEVILVDD

-373 IVADFPL
+373 IVAEFPL
-380 VKNIVQP
+380 VKNILQP

-395 NVGWQAAS
+395 NVGMQAAS

-415 ADADW
+415 PDSDW
-420 LYFLVSSLLRDSYA
+420 LYFLVSTLLHSSYA
-434 AVGGPNLHPPA
+434 AVGGPNLNPPA
-445 QGPVGAAVAACP
+445 QGPIPAAVAACP

-481 RTVLAEIG
+481 KSVLEEIG
-489 GFDAEFRT
+489 GFDPEFRT
-497 AGDDVDVCWRLM
+497 AGDDVDLCWRLM

-514 IGFSPS
+514 VGFSPS

-570 LPRFERIFHRPI
+570 LPRFERVLHRPI
-582 IYHGVFGMGFFQC
+582 IYHGIFGTGLFQC

-621 LVSIQIEPLRILP
+621 LVSVQVEQIRIVP

-656 RHDTIRARLTVFY
+656 KHDTVLARLTVFY
-669 LALIQPLVRD
+669 LALTQPLVRD
-679 WARYFTWLRGK
+679 WARYFTWLKGK
-690 RTPDSVVQTPEK
+690 RTPDAVVQTPEK
-702 GVGPRMPLWRSRE
+702 DAGPSLPLFRSR
-715 LAFWSDQGKER
+715 LLSFWSEQGRER
-726 ITLLEEVEKIL
+726 VHLLAEIEKIL

-745 QDTGWNPWDIQI
+745 QDTGWNSWDVQL

-767 RTLTEIYPHGRRLT
+767 RSLPEIYPPGRRLT
-781 RVHQGIVPS
+781 RVHQGIVPT
-790 TFSGLFA
+790 TFSVLFA
-797 LTAVTADVLVG
+797 VTAVTADVLVA
-808 LSYRAALPS
+808 LSYPAALPY
-817 FLAILA
+817 FLGILA
-823 LAGMGWLWTGWQLRR
+823 LAGVGWLWTGWQLRR

-843 VRAAARRAQLLPLTE
+843 VRVAARRAQLLPTGG
-858 KNPTP
+858 KAPQTA

>member
-1 MSSSPAPLFPSW
+1 MSSSLGHVS
-13 TAKPEEEARSRIVGL
+13 GL
-28 SGPRVC
+28 DGPRIE
-34 VRGKFLFAG
+34 VRGKFLFSG
-43 EKKYFIQGVT
+43 EKKFFIQGVT

-58 DGDDHLGTPEKVS
+58 DGDDHLGSPEKAR
-71 RDFRLVAAA
+71 RDFGLVAAA
-80 GFNTLRVYH
+80 GFNVLRVYH
-89 PPPKWFL
+89 PPPRWFL
-96 DLVAEHGLRVMV
+96 DLAAEYGLRVMV

-113 RRVLFLDDSSVRKEI
+113 RRVLFLDDGAVRREI

-133 RAAKGASGHPAILGY
+133 RAAKSGSGHPAVLGY
-148 YVDNEIPPDLVRWY
+148 YIDNEIPPDLVRWY

-172 SLARIVKDEDSEAL
+172 SLVRIVKDEDSGAL

-207 YNVYLHRGSDLRA
+207 YNVYLHRGPDLRA
-220 YLSRLQNLAEDR
+220 YLSRLQNLAEGR
-232 PLVLGEFGMDTIRH
+232 PLVLGEFGMDTLRH
-246 SEEEQATL
+246 GEEEQAAL
-254 LGNHWDEVFRGGLAG
+254 LDLHWGEVFRGGLAG

-288 WAFGLVRRDRQPKL
+288 WAFGLVRKDRQPKI
-302 AYRAL
+302 AYRNLAQQTL
-307 SPLTMGS
+307 GPK
-314 QDRLV
+314 DRLV
-319 DKFPLTR
+319 EKFPLPR

-340 ATLRGCLESLQKL
+340 ATLRGCLEALHKVD
-353 NYPDYEVILVDD
+353 YPDFEVILVDD
-365 GSKDSTQS
+365 GSKDATQS
-373 IVADFPL
+373 IVAEFPL
-380 VKNIVQP
+380 VKNILQP

-395 NVGWQAAS
+395 NVGMHAAS

-415 ADADW
+415 PDSDW
-420 LYFLVSSLLRDSYA
+420 LYFLVSTLLHSSYA
-434 AVGGPNLHPPA
+434 AVGGPNLNPPA
-445 QGPVGAAVAACP
+445 TGPIPAAVAACP

-481 RTVLAEIG
+481 KSVLEEIG
-489 GFDAEFRT
+489 GFDPEFRK
-497 AGDDVDVCWRLM
+497 AGDDVDLCWRLI

-514 IGFSPS
+514 VGFSPS

-527 RFTMQAYFRQQKGYG
+527 RFTMQAYYRQQKGYG

-570 LPRFERIFHRPI
+570 LPRFERVFHRPI
-582 IYHGVFGMGFFQC
+582 IYHGIFGTGLFQC

-601 SPWAQLVSGLEWNAL
+601 SPWTQLVSGLEWNAL
-616 TLFIF
+616 ALFIF
-621 LVSIQIEPLRILP
+621 LVSIQVEPIRIVP

-656 RHDTIRARLTVFY
+656 KHDTILARLTVFY
-669 LALIQPLVRD
+669 LALTQPLVRD
-679 WARYFTWLRGK
+679 WARYFTWLKGK
-690 RTPDSVVQTPEK
+690 RTPDAVVQTPEK
-702 GVGPRMPLWRSRE
+702 DAGPSLPLFRSR
-715 LAFWSDQGKER
+715 LLSFWSEQGRER
-726 ITLLEEVEKIL
+726 VHLLAEIEKIL

-745 QDTGWNPWDIQI
+745 QDTGWNSWDIQI

-767 RTLTEIYPHGRRLT
+767 RSLTEIYPHGRRLT
-781 RVHQGIVPS
+781 RVHQGIVPT

-797 LTAVTADVLVG
+797 VTAVTADVLVA
-808 LSYRAALPS
+808 LSYPVALPF
-817 FLAILA
+817 FLGILA

-843 VRAAARRAQLLPLTE
+843 VRVAARRAQLLPTGG
-858 KNPTP
+858 KAPPSA

>member
-1 MSSSPAPLFPSW
+1 VSSSLGHVS
-13 TAKPEEEARSRIVGL
+13 GL
-28 SGPRVC
+28 DGPRIE
-34 VRGKFLFAG
+34 VRGKFLFSG
-43 EKKYFIQGVT
+43 EKKFFIQGVT

-58 DGDDHLGTPEKVS
+58 DGDDHLGSPEKAR
-71 RDFRLVAAA
+71 RDFGLVAAA
-80 GFNTLRVYH
+80 GFNVLRVYH
-89 PPPKWFL
+89 PPPRWFL
-96 DLVAEHGLRVMV
+96 DLAAEYGLRVMV

-113 RRVLFLDDSSVRKEI
+113 RRVLFLDDGAVRREI

-133 RAAKGASGHPAILGY
+133 RAAKSGSGHPAVLGY
-148 YVDNEIPPDLVRWY
+148 YIDNEIPPDLVRWY

-172 SLARIVKDEDSEAL
+172 SLVRIVKDEDSGAL

-207 YNVYLHRGSDLRA
+207 YNVYLHRGPDLRA
-220 YLSRLQNLAEDR
+220 YLSRLQNLAEGR
-232 PLVLGEFGMDTIRH
+232 PLVLGEFGMDTLRH
-246 SEEEQATL
+246 GEEEQAAL
-254 LGNHWDEVFRGGLAG
+254 LDLHWGEVFRGGLAG

-288 WAFGLVRRDRQPKL
+288 WAFGLVRKDRQPKI
-302 AYRAL
+302 AYRNLAQQTL
-307 SPLTMGS
+307 GPK
-314 QDRLV
+314 DRLV
-319 DKFPLTR
+319 EKFPLPR

-340 ATLRGCLESLQKL
+340 ATLRGCLEALHKVD
-353 NYPDYEVILVDD
+353 YPDFEVILVDD
-365 GSKDSTQS
+365 GSKDATQS
-373 IVADFPL
+373 IVAEFPL
-380 VKNIVQP
+380 VKNILQP

-395 NVGWQAAS
+395 NVGMHAAS

-415 ADADW
+415 PDSDW
-420 LYFLVSSLLRDSYA
+420 LYFLVSTLLHSSYA
-434 AVGGPNLHPPA
+434 AVGGPNLNPPA
-445 QGPVGAAVAACP
+445 TGPIPAAVAACP

-481 RTVLAEIG
+481 KSVLEEIG
-489 GFDAEFRT
+489 GFDPEFRK
-497 AGDDVDVCWRLM
+497 AGDDVDLCWRLM

-514 IGFSPS
+514 VGFSPS

-570 LPRFERIFHRPI
+570 LPRFERVFHRPI
-582 IYHGVFGMGFFQC
+582 IYHGIFGTGLFQC

-601 SPWAQLVSGLEWNAL
+601 SPWTQLVSGLEWNAL
-616 TLFIF
+616 ALFIF
-621 LVSIQIEPLRILP
+621 LVSIQVEPIRIVP

-656 RHDTIRARLTVFY
+656 KHDTILARLTVFY
-669 LALIQPLVRD
+669 LALTQPLVRD
-679 WARYFTWLRGK
+679 WARYFTWLKGK
-690 RTPDSVVQTPEK
+690 RTPDAVVQTPEK
-702 GVGPRMPLWRSRE
+702 DAGPSLPLFRSR
-715 LAFWSDQGKER
+715 LLSFWSEQGRER
-726 ITLLEEVEKIL
+726 VHLLAEIEKIL

-745 QDTGWNPWDIQI
+745 QDTGWNSWDIQI

-767 RTLTEIYPHGRRLT
+767 RSLTEIYPHGRRLT
-781 RVHQGIVPS
+781 RVHQGIVPT

-797 LTAVTADVLVG
+797 VTAVTADVLVA
-808 LSYRAALPS
+808 LSYPVALPF
-817 FLAILA
+817 FLGILA

-843 VRAAARRAQLLPLTE
+843 VRVAARRAQLLPTGG
-858 KNPTP
+858 KAPPSA

>member
-1 MSSSPAPLFPSW
+1 MSSFPVHGS
-13 TAKPEEEARSRIVGL
+13 GL
-28 SGPRVC
+28 QGPRIE
-34 VRGKFLFAG
+34 VRGKFLFSG
-43 EKKYFIQGVT
+43 ENKFFIQGVT

-58 DGDDHLGTPEKVS
+58 DGDDHLGTPEKAR
-71 RDFRLVAAA
+71 RDFGLVAAA
-80 GFNTLRVYH
+80 GFNVLRVYH
-89 PPPKWFL
+89 PPPRWFL
-96 DLVAEHGLRVMV
+96 DLAAEHGLRVMV

-113 RRVLFLDDSSVRKEI
+113 RRVLFLDDGSVRREI
-128 RASVR
+128 RSSVR
-133 RAAKGASGHPAILGY
+133 RAAKGGAGHPAILGY
-148 YVDNEIPPDLVRWY
+148 YIDNEIPPDLVRWY

-172 SLARIVKDEDSEAL
+172 SLVRIVKDEDAGAL

-207 YNVYLHRGSDLRA
+207 YNVYLHRGPDLRA
-220 YLSRLQNLAEDR
+220 YLSRLQNLAEGR
-232 PLVLGEFGMDTIRH
+232 PLVLGEFGMDTLRH
-246 SEEEQATL
+246 GQEEQAAL
-254 LGNHWDEVFRGGLAG
+254 LDLHWDEVFRGGLAG

-288 WAFGLVRRDRQPKL
+288 WAFGLVQKDRQPKI
-302 AYRAL
+302 AYRNLAQKTL
-307 SPLTMGS
+307 GPK
-314 QDRLV
+314 DRLV
-319 DKFPLTR
+319 EKFPLPR

-340 ATLRGCLESLQKL
+340 ATLRGCLEALQKVD
-353 NYPDYEVILVDD
+353 YPDFEVMVVDD

-373 IVADFPL
+373 IVAEFPL
-380 VKNIVQP
+380 VKNILQP

-395 NVGWQAAS
+395 NVGMQAAT

-415 ADADW
+415 PDSDW
-420 LYFLVSSLLRDSYA
+420 LYFLVSTLLHSSYA
-434 AVGGPNLHPPA
+434 AVGGPNLNPPA
-445 QGPVGAAVAACP
+445 QGPIPAAVAACP

-481 RTVLAEIG
+481 KSVLEEIG
-489 GFDAEFRT
+489 GFDPEFRT
-497 AGDDVDVCWRLM
+497 AGDDVDLCWRLM

-514 IGFSPS
+514 VGFSPS

-570 LPRFERIFHRPI
+570 LPRFERVFHRPI
-582 IYHGVFGMGFFQC
+582 IYHGIFGTGLFQC

-621 LVSIQIEPLRILP
+621 LVSVQLEPIRIVP

-656 RHDTIRARLTVFY
+656 KHDTVLARLTVFY
-669 LALIQPLVRD
+669 LALTQPLVRD
-679 WARYFTWLRGK
+679 WARYFTWLKGK
-690 RTPDSVVQTPEK
+690 RTPDAVVQTPEK
-702 GVGPRMPLWRSRE
+702 DAGPTLPLFRSR
-715 LAFWSDQGKER
+715 LLSFWSEQGRER
-726 ITLLEEVEKIL
+726 VHLLAEIEKIL

-745 QDTGWNPWDIQI
+745 QDTGWNSWDVQI
-757 FANRWWHIRL
+757 FANRWWHVRL
-767 RTLTEIYPHGRRLT
+767 RSLTEIYPHGRRLT
-781 RVHQGIVPS
+781 RVHQGIVPT
-790 TFSGLFA
+790 TFSVLFGG
-797 LTAVTADVLVG
+797 TAVTADVLVA
-808 LSYRAALPS
+808 LSYPAALPY
-817 FLAILA
+817 FLGILA
-823 LAGMGWLWTGWQLRR
+823 LAGVGWLWTGWQLRR

-843 VRAAARRAQLLPLTE
+843 VRVAARRAQLLPTGGKAPE
-858 KNPTP
+858 TS

>member
-1 MSSSPAPLFPSW
+1 MNSAPVPLFPSW
-13 TAKPEEEARSRIVGL
+13 PISSESEPRHRPSSLR
-28 SGPRVC
+28 GPRVQ

-43 EKKYFIQGVT
+43 EEKYFLQGVT

-58 DGDDHLGTPEKVS
+58 DGEDHLGHPEKVK
-71 RDFRLVAAA
+71 RDFRLIAAA
-80 GFNTLRVYH
+80 GFNTLRIYH
-89 PPPKWFL
+89 PPGRWFL
-96 DLVAEHGLRVMV
+96 DLAAEHGLRVMV

-113 RRVLFLDDSSVRKEI
+113 RRVLFLDDGAVRKEI

-133 RAAKGASGHPAILGY
+133 RAARGSAGHPAILGF

-172 SLARIVKDEDSEAL
+172 SLVRIVKDEDSEAL

-192 PPTEYLLP
+192 PPTEYLIP
-200 KETDFLS
+200 RETDFLS
-207 YNVYLHRGSDLRA
+207 YNVYLHRGADLRA
-220 YLSRLQNLAEDR
+220 YLSRLQNLAEER
-232 PLVLGEFGMDTIRH
+232 PLLLGEFGMDTIRH
-246 SEEEQATL
+246 SEEEQSNL
-254 LGNHWDEVFRGGLAG
+254 LSLHWDEVFRGGLAG

-288 WAFGLVRRDRQPKL
+288 WAFGLVRKDRQPKL
-302 AYRAL
+302 AYQAL
-307 SPLTMGS
+307 ARQTISP
-314 QDRLV
+314 QDALV
-319 DKFPLTR
+319 EKFPLSRT
-326 VPKVSVVVC
+326 PKVSVVVC
-335 SYNGA
+335 SYNGG
-340 ATLRGCLESLQKL
+340 ATLRGCLAALQKM
-353 NYPDYEVILVDD
+353 NYPDFEVILVDD
-365 GSKDSTQS
+365 GSKDNTQS
-373 IVADFPL
+373 IAAEFPL
-380 VKNIVQP
+380 VKNILQP

-395 NVGWQAAS
+395 NVGLHAAT

-415 ADADW
+415 PDSDW
-420 LYFLVSSLLRDSYA
+420 LYFLVATLLQGSFA

-445 QGPVGAAVAACP
+445 QNSVAAAVAACP

-462 VLLSDTE
+462 VLLTDTE

-481 RTVLAEIG
+481 RSALEGVG
-489 GFDAEFRT
+489 GFDGEFRT
-497 AGDDVDVCWRLM
+497 AGDDVDLCWRLL
-509 QAGHR
+509 QQGHR

-570 LPRFERIFHRPI
+570 LPRFERVFHRPI
-582 IYHGVFGMGFFQC
+582 IYHGVFGTGFFQC

-601 SPWAQLVSGLEWNAL
+601 SPWAQLVGGLEWNAL
-616 TLFIF
+616 TLFVF

-634 LLMLAATL
+634 LLMLGATL
-642 LPAISFMVVARVEP
+642 VPALSFMVLARIEP
-656 RHDTIRARLTVFY
+656 RHDTVLARLTVFY
-669 LALIQPLVRD
+669 LALLQPLVRD
-679 WARYFTWLRGK
+679 WARYFTWLKGK

-702 GVGPRMPLWRSRE
+702 DAGPSLPLWKARE
-715 LAFWSDQGKER
+715 LAFWSEQGRER
-726 ITLLEEVEKIL
+726 ISLLEEVEKIL

-745 QDTGWNPWDIQI
+745 QDTGWNSWDIQI
-757 FANRWWHIRL
+757 FANRWWHVRL

-790 TFSGLFA
+790 TFSILFA

-808 LSYRAALPS
+808 LSYRSALPA
-817 FLAILA
+817 FLSILG
-823 LAGMGWLWTGWQLRR
+823 LAVCGWIWTGWQLRR

-843 VRAAARRAQLLPLTE
+843 VRVAARRAQLLPLSGKIE
-858 KNPTP
+858 AR

>member
-1 MSSSPAPLFPSW
+1 VSSFPGHGS
-13 TAKPEEEARSRIVGL
+13 GL
-28 SGPRVC
+28 QGPRIE
-34 VRGKFLFAG
+34 VRGKFLFSG
-43 EKKYFIQGVT
+43 ENKFFIQGVT

-58 DGDDHLGTPEKVS
+58 DGDDHLGTPEKAR
-71 RDFRLVAAA
+71 RDFGLVAAA
-80 GFNTLRVYH
+80 GFNVLRVYH
-89 PPPKWFL
+89 PPPRWFL
-96 DLVAEHGLRVMV
+96 DLAAEHGLRVMV

-113 RRVLFLDDSSVRKEI
+113 RRVLFLDDGSVRREI
-128 RASVR
+128 RSSVR
-133 RAAKGASGHPAILGY
+133 RAAKGGAGHPAILGY
-148 YVDNEIPPDLVRWY
+148 YIDNEIPPDLVRWY

-172 SLARIVKDEDSEAL
+172 SLVRIVKDEDAGAL

-207 YNVYLHRGSDLRA
+207 YNVYLHRGPDLRA
-220 YLSRLQNLAEDR
+220 YLSRLQNLAEGR
-232 PLVLGEFGMDTIRH
+232 PLVLGEFGMDTLRH
-246 SEEEQATL
+246 GQEEQAAL
-254 LGNHWDEVFRGGLAG
+254 LDLHWDEVFRGGLAG

-288 WAFGLVRRDRQPKL
+288 WAFGLVQKDRQPKI
-302 AYRAL
+302 AYRNLAQKTL
-307 SPLTMGS
+307 GPK
-314 QDRLV
+314 DRLV
-319 DKFPLTR
+319 EKFPLPR

-340 ATLRGCLESLQKL
+340 ATLRGCLEALQKVD
-353 NYPDYEVILVDD
+353 YPDFEVMVVDD

-373 IVADFPL
+373 IVAEFPL
-380 VKNIVQP
+380 VKNILQP

-395 NVGWQAAS
+395 NVGMQAAT

-415 ADADW
+415 PDSDW
-420 LYFLVSSLLRDSYA
+420 LYFLVSTLLHSSYA
-434 AVGGPNLHPPA
+434 AVGGPNLNPPA
-445 QGPVGAAVAACP
+445 QGPIPAAVAACP

-481 RTVLAEIG
+481 KSVLEEIG
-489 GFDAEFRT
+489 GFDPEFRT
-497 AGDDVDVCWRLM
+497 AGDDVDLCWRLM

-514 IGFSPS
+514 VGFSPS

-570 LPRFERIFHRPI
+570 LPRFERVFHRPI
-582 IYHGVFGMGFFQC
+582 IYHGIFGTGLFQC

-621 LVSIQIEPLRILP
+621 LVSVQVEPIRIVP

-656 RHDTIRARLTVFY
+656 KHDTVLARLTVFY
-669 LALIQPLVRD
+669 LALTQPLVRD
-679 WARYFTWLRGK
+679 WARYFTWLKGK
-690 RTPDSVVQTPEK
+690 RTPDAVVQTPEK
-702 GVGPRMPLWRSRE
+702 DAGPTLPLFRSR
-715 LAFWSDQGKER
+715 LLSFWSEQGRER
-726 ITLLEEVEKIL
+726 VHLLAEIEKIL

-745 QDTGWNPWDIQI
+745 QDTGWNSWDVQI
-757 FANRWWHIRL
+757 FANRWWHVRL
-767 RTLTEIYPHGRRLT
+767 RSLTEIYPHGRRLT
-781 RVHQGIVPS
+781 RVHQGIVPT
-790 TFSGLFA
+790 TFSVLFGG
-797 LTAVTADVLVG
+797 TAVTADVLVA
-808 LSYRAALPS
+808 LSYPAALPY
-817 FLAILA
+817 FLGILA
-823 LAGMGWLWTGWQLRR
+823 LAGVGWLWTGWQLRR

-843 VRAAARRAQLLPLTE
+843 VRVAARRAQLLPTGGKAPE
-858 KNPTP
+858 TS

>member
-1 MSSSPAPLFPSW
+1 MSSFSGHGS
-13 TAKPEEEARSRIVGL
+13 GL
-28 SGPRVC
+28 PGPRIE
-34 VRGKFLFAG
+34 VRGKFLFSG
-43 EKKYFIQGVT
+43 ENKFFIQGVT

-58 DGDDHLGTPEKVS
+58 DGDDHLGTPEKAR
-71 RDFRLVAAA
+71 RDFGLVAAA
-80 GFNTLRVYH
+80 GFNVLRVYH
-89 PPPKWFL
+89 PPPRWFL
-96 DLVAEHGLRVMV
+96 DLAAEHGLRVMV

-113 RRVLFLDDSSVRKEI
+113 RRVLFLDDGAVRREI

-133 RAAKGASGHPAILGY
+133 RAAKAGSGHPAVLGY
-148 YVDNEIPPDLVRWY
+148 YIDNEIPPDLVRWY

-172 SLARIVKDEDSEAL
+172 SLVRIVKDEDAGAL

-207 YNVYLHRGSDLRA
+207 YNVYLHRGPDLRA
-220 YLSRLQNLAEDR
+220 YLSRLQNLAEGR
-232 PLVLGEFGMDTIRH
+232 PLVLGEFGMDTLRH
-246 SEEEQATL
+246 GQEEQAAL
-254 LGNHWDEVFRGGLAG
+254 LDLHWDEVFRGGLAG

-288 WAFGLVRRDRQPKL
+288 WAFGLVQKDRQPKL
-302 AYRAL
+302 AYRNLAQKTL
-307 SPLTMGS
+307 GPK
-314 QDRLV
+314 DRLV
-319 DKFPLTR
+319 EKFPLPR

-340 ATLRGCLESLQKL
+340 ATLRGCLEALQRVD
-353 NYPDYEVILVDD
+353 YPDFEVILVDD

-373 IVADFPL
+373 IVAEFPL
-380 VKNIVQP
+380 VKNILQP

-395 NVGWQAAS
+395 NVGMQAAT

-415 ADADW
+415 PDSDW
-420 LYFLVSSLLRDSYA
+420 LYFLVSTLLHSSYA
-434 AVGGPNLHPPA
+434 AVGGPNLNPPA
-445 QGPVGAAVAACP
+445 QGPIPAAVAACP

-481 RTVLAEIG
+481 KSALEEIG
-489 GFDAEFRT
+489 GFDPEFRT
-497 AGDDVDVCWRLM
+497 AGDDVDLCWRLM

-514 IGFSPS
+514 VGFSPS

-570 LPRFERIFHRPI
+570 LPRFERVFHRPI
-582 IYHGVFGMGFFQC
+582 IYHGIFGTGLFQC

-616 TLFIF
+616 ALFIF
-621 LVSIQIEPLRILP
+621 LVSIQVEQIRIVP

-656 RHDTIRARLTVFY
+656 KHDTVLARLTVFY
-669 LALIQPLVRD
+669 LALTQPLVRD
-679 WARYFTWLRGK
+679 WARYFTWLKGK
-690 RTPDSVVQTPEK
+690 RTPDAVVQTPEK
-702 GVGPRMPLWRSRE
+702 DAGPSLPLFRSR
-715 LAFWSDQGKER
+715 LLSFWSEQGRER
-726 ITLLEEVEKIL
+726 VHLLAEIEKIL

-745 QDTGWNPWDIQI
+745 QDTGWNSWDVQI

-767 RTLTEIYPHGRRLT
+767 RSLTEIYPHGRRLT
-781 RVHQGIVPS
+781 RVHQGIVPT
-790 TFSGLFA
+790 TFSVLFA
-797 LTAVTADVLVG
+797 VTAVTADVLVA
-808 LSYRAALPS
+808 LSYPAALPF

-823 LAGMGWLWTGWQLRR
+823 LAGAGWLWTGWQLRR

-843 VRAAARRAQLLPLTE
+843 VRVAARRAQLLPTGG
-858 KNPTP
+858 KAPQAS

>member
-1 MSSSPAPLFPSW
+1 MSSFPVHGS
-13 TAKPEEEARSRIVGL
+13 GL
-28 SGPRVC
+28 QGPRIE
-34 VRGKFLFAG
+34 VRGKFLFSG
-43 EKKYFIQGVT
+43 ENKFFIQGVT

-58 DGDDHLGTPEKVS
+58 DGDDHLGTPEKAR
-71 RDFRLVAAA
+71 RDFGLVAAA
-80 GFNTLRVYH
+80 GFNVLRVYH
-89 PPPKWFL
+89 PPPRWFL
-96 DLVAEHGLRVMV
+96 DLAAEHGLRVMV

-113 RRVLFLDDSSVRKEI
+113 RRVLFLDDGSVRREI
-128 RASVR
+128 RSSVR
-133 RAAKGASGHPAILGY
+133 RAAKGGAGHPAILGY
-148 YVDNEIPPDLVRWY
+148 YIDNEIPPDLVRWY

-172 SLARIVKDEDSEAL
+172 SLVRIVKDEDAGAL

-207 YNVYLHRGSDLRA
+207 YNVYLHRGPDLRA
-220 YLSRLQNLAEDR
+220 YLSRLQNLAEGR
-232 PLVLGEFGMDTIRH
+232 PLVLGEFGMDTLRH
-246 SEEEQATL
+246 GQEEQAAL
-254 LGNHWDEVFRGGLAG
+254 LDLHWDEVFRGGLAG

-288 WAFGLVRRDRQPKL
+288 WAFGLVQKDRQPKI
-302 AYRAL
+302 AYRNLAQKTL
-307 SPLTMGS
+307 GPK
-314 QDRLV
+314 DRLV
-319 DKFPLTR
+319 EKFPLPR

-340 ATLRGCLESLQKL
+340 ATLRGCLEALQKVD
-353 NYPDYEVILVDD
+353 YPDFEVMVVDD

-373 IVADFPL
+373 IVAEFPL
-380 VKNIVQP
+380 VKNILQP

-395 NVGWQAAS
+395 NVGMQAAT

-415 ADADW
+415 PDSDW
-420 LYFLVSSLLRDSYA
+420 LYFLVSTLLHSSYA
-434 AVGGPNLHPPA
+434 AVGGPNLNPPA
-445 QGPVGAAVAACP
+445 QGPIPAAVAACP

-481 RTVLAEIG
+481 KSVLEEIG
-489 GFDAEFRT
+489 GFDPEFRT
-497 AGDDVDVCWRLM
+497 AGDDVDLCWRLM

-514 IGFSPS
+514 VGFSPS

-570 LPRFERIFHRPI
+570 LPRFERVFHRPI
-582 IYHGVFGMGFFQC
+582 IYHGIFGTGLFQC

-621 LVSIQIEPLRILP
+621 LVSVQVEPIRIVP

-656 RHDTIRARLTVFY
+656 KHDTVLARLTVFY
-669 LALIQPLVRD
+669 LALTQPLVRD
-679 WARYFTWLRGK
+679 WARYFTWLKGK
-690 RTPDSVVQTPEK
+690 RTPDAVVQTPEK
-702 GVGPRMPLWRSRE
+702 DAGPTLPLFRSR
-715 LAFWSDQGKER
+715 LLSFWSEQGRER
-726 ITLLEEVEKIL
+726 VHLLAEIEKIL

-745 QDTGWNPWDIQI
+745 QDTGWNSWDVQI
-757 FANRWWHIRL
+757 FANRWWHVRL
-767 RTLTEIYPHGRRLT
+767 RSLTEIYPHGRRLT
-781 RVHQGIVPS
+781 RVHQGIVPT
-790 TFSGLFA
+790 TFSVLFGG
-797 LTAVTADVLVG
+797 TAVTADVLVA
-808 LSYRAALPS
+808 LSYPAALPY
-817 FLAILA
+817 FLGILA
-823 LAGMGWLWTGWQLRR
+823 LAGVGWLWTGWQLRR

-843 VRAAARRAQLLPLTE
+843 VRVAARRAQLLPTGGKAPE
-858 KNPTP
+858 TS

>member
-1 MSSSPAPLFPSW
+1 MSSS
-13 TAKPEEEARSRIVGL
+13 TAHGSGL
-28 SGPRVC
+28 HGPRIE
-34 VRGKFLFAG
+34 VRGKFLFSG
-43 EKKYFIQGVT
+43 EDKFFLQGVT

-58 DGDDHLGTPEKVS
+58 DGDDHLGGPEKAR
-71 RDFRLVAAA
+71 RDFGLVAAA
-80 GFNTLRVYH
+80 GFNVLRVYH
-89 PPPKWFL
+89 PPPRWFL
-96 DLVAEHGLRVMV
+96 DLAAEHGLRVMV

-113 RRVLFLDDSSVRKEI
+113 RRVLFLDDGAVRREI

-133 RAAKGASGHPAILGY
+133 RAAKAGSGHPAVLGY
-148 YVDNEIPPDLVRWY
+148 YIDNEIPPDLVRWY
-162 GPQRVEGFLD
+162 GSQRVEGFLD
-172 SLARIVKDEDSEAL
+172 SLVRIVKDEDSTAL

-207 YNVYLHRGSDLRA
+207 YNVYLHRGPDLRA
-220 YLSRLQNLAEDR
+220 YLSRLQNLAEGR
-232 PLVLGEFGMDTIRH
+232 PLVLGEFGMDTLRH
-246 SEEEQATL
+246 GQEEQAAL
-254 LGNHWDEVFRGGLAG
+254 LDLHWDEVFRGGLAG

-282 GIDVED
+282 GIEVED
-288 WAFGLVRRDRQPKL
+288 WAFGLVQKDRQPKI
-302 AYRAL
+302 AYRNLAHKTL
-307 SPLTMGS
+307 GPK
-314 QDRLV
+314 DRLV
-319 DKFPLTR
+319 EKFPLPR

-340 ATLRGCLESLQKL
+340 ATLRGCLEALQKVD
-353 NYPDYEVILVDD
+353 YPDFEVILVDD

-373 IVADFPL
+373 IVAEFPL
-380 VKNIVQP
+380 VKNILQP
-387 NRGLSVAR
+387 NRGLSAAR
-395 NVGWQAAS
+395 NVGLQAAT

-415 ADADW
+415 PDSDW
-420 LYFLVSSLLRDSYA
+420 LYFLVSTLLHSSYA
-434 AVGGPNLHPPA
+434 AVGGPNLNPPA
-445 QGPVGAAVAACP
+445 KGPIPAAVAACP

-481 RTVLAEIG
+481 KSVLEEIG
-489 GFDAEFRT
+489 GFDPEFRT
-497 AGDDVDVCWRLM
+497 AGDDVDLCWRLM

-514 IGFSPS
+514 VGFSPS

-570 LPRFERIFHRPI
+570 LPRFERVFHRPI
-582 IYHGVFGMGFFQC
+582 IYHGIFGTGLFQC

-621 LVSIQIEPLRILP
+621 LVSVQVEPIRIVP

-656 RHDTIRARLTVFY
+656 KHDTILARLTVFY
-669 LALIQPLVRD
+669 LALTQPLVRD
-679 WARYFTWLRGK
+679 WARYFTWLKGK
-690 RTPDSVVQTPEK
+690 RTPDAVVQTPEK
-702 GVGPRMPLWRSRE
+702 DAGPSLPLFQARLLS
-715 LAFWSDQGKER
+715 FWSEQGRER
-726 ITLLEEVEKIL
+726 VHLLAEIEKIL

-745 QDTGWNPWDIQI
+745 QDTGWNSWDVQI

-767 RTLTEIYPHGRRLT
+767 RSLTEIYPHGRRLT
-781 RVHQGIVPS
+781 RVHQGIVPT
-790 TFSGLFA
+790 TFSVLFA
-797 LTAVTADVLVG
+797 VTAVTADVLVA
-808 LSYRAALPS
+808 LSYPAALPY
-817 FLAILA
+817 FLGILA
-823 LAGMGWLWTGWQLRR
+823 LAGVGWLWTGWQLRR

-843 VRAAARRAQLLPLTE
+843 VRVAARRAQLLPTGGKSL
-858 KNPTP
+858 PAS

>member
-1 MSSSPAPLFPSW
+1 VSFSPGHAS
-13 TAKPEEEARSRIVGL
+13 GL
-28 SGPRVC
+28 SGPRIE
-34 VRGKFLFAG
+34 VRGKFFFSG
-43 EKKYFIQGVT
+43 ENKFFIQGVT

-58 DGDDHLGTPEKVS
+58 DGDDHLGTPEKTR
-71 RDFRLVAAA
+71 RDFGLVAAA
-80 GFNTLRVYH
+80 GFNVLRVYH
-89 PPPKWFL
+89 PPPTWFL
-96 DLVAEHGLRVMV
+96 DMAGEHGLRVMV
-108 TVPWQ
+108 TIPWQ
-113 RRVLFLDDSSVRKEI
+113 RRVLFLDDGAVRREI

-133 RAAKGASGHPAILGY
+133 RAAKGGSGHPATLGY
-148 YVDNEIPPDLVRWY
+148 YIDNEIPPDLVRWY

-172 SLARIVKDEDSEAL
+172 SLVRIVKDEDEGAL

-207 YNVYLHRGSDLRA
+207 YNVYLHRGPELRA
-220 YLSRLQNLAEDR
+220 YLSRLQNLAEGR
-232 PLVLGEFGMDTIRH
+232 PLVLGEFGMDTLRH
-246 SEEEQATL
+246 GQEEQAAL
-254 LGNHWDEVFRGGLAG
+254 LALHWDEVFRGGLAG

-288 WAFGLVRRDRQPKL
+288 WAFGLVQKDRQPKL
-302 AYRAL
+302 AYRHLAQKTL
-307 SPLTMGS
+307 GPR
-314 QDRLV
+314 DRLV
-319 DKFPLTR
+319 EKFPLPR

-340 ATLRGCLESLQKL
+340 ATLRGCLEALQKVD
-353 NYPDYEVILVDD
+353 YPDFEVILVDD

-373 IVADFPL
+373 IAAEFPL
-380 VKNIVQP
+380 VKNILQP
-387 NRGLSVAR
+387 NRGLSAAR
-395 NVGWQAAS
+395 NVGLQAAT
-403 GEIIAYTDSDCM
+403 GEIVAYTDSDCM
-415 ADADW
+415 PDSDW
-420 LYFLVSSLLRDSYA
+420 LYFLVSTLLHSSYA
-434 AVGGPNLHPPA
+434 AVGGPNLNPPA
-445 QGPVGAAVAACP
+445 TGAIPAAVAACP

-481 RTVLAEIG
+481 KSVLEEIG
-489 GFDAEFRT
+489 GFDPEFRT
-497 AGDDVDVCWRLM
+497 AGDDVDLCWRLM

-514 IGFSPS
+514 VGFSPS

-570 LPRFERIFHRPI
+570 LPRFERVFHRPI
-582 IYHGVFGMGFFQC
+582 IYHGIFGTGLFQC

-621 LVSIQIEPLRILP
+621 LVSIQLEQVRIVP

-642 LPAISFMVVARVEP
+642 VPAISFMVVARVEP
-656 RHDTIRARLTVFY
+656 KHDTVLARLTVFY
-669 LALIQPLVRD
+669 LALTQPLVRD
-679 WARYFTWLRGK
+679 WARYFTWLKGK
-690 RTPDSVVQTPEK
+690 RTPDAVVQTPEK
-702 GVGPRMPLWRSRE
+702 DAGPTLPLFRSR
-715 LAFWSDQGKER
+715 LLSFWSEQGRER
-726 ITLLEEVEKIL
+726 VHLLAEIEKIL

-745 QDTGWNPWDIQI
+745 QDTGWNSWDVQI

-767 RTLTEIYPHGRRLT
+767 RSLTEIYPHGRRLT
-781 RVHQGIVPS
+781 RIHQGIVPT
-790 TFSGLFA
+790 TFSVLFA
-797 LTAVTADVLVG
+797 VTAITADVLVA
-808 LSYRAALPS
+808 LSYPAALPF
-817 FLAILA
+817 FLGILA
-823 LAGMGWLWTGWQLRR
+823 LAGVGWLWAGWQLRR

-843 VRAAARRAQLLPLTE
+843 VRVAARRAQLSPTGGSSP
-858 KNPTP
+858 NPS

>member
-1 MSSSPAPLFPSW
+1 MSAAPVPLFPDWPAS
-13 TAKPEEEARSRIVGL
+13 TDLGIRHRTSALRGK
-28 SGPRVC
+28 RVQ
-34 VRGKFLFAG
+34 VRGKFLYAG
-43 EKKYFIQGVT
+43 EEKYFIQGVT

-58 DGDDHLGTPEKVS
+58 EGEEHLGHPEKAK
-71 RDFRLVAAA
+71 RDFLLIGAA
-80 GFNTLRVYH
+80 GFNTLRIYH
-89 PPPKWFL
+89 PPGKWFL
-96 DLVAEHGLRVMV
+96 DLAAEFGLRVMV

-113 RRVLFLDDSSVRKEI
+113 RRVLFLDDRAVRKEI
-128 RASVR
+128 RGSVR
-133 RAAKGASGHPAILGY
+133 RAARSGAGHPAILGY

-172 SLARIVKDEDSEAL
+172 SLVRLVKDEDSEAL

-192 PPTEYLLP
+192 PPTEYLIP
-200 KETDFLS
+200 RETDFLS
-207 YNVYLHRGSDLRA
+207 YNVYLHRGPDLRA

-246 SEEEQATL
+246 SEEEQANL
-254 LGNHWDEVFRGGLAG
+254 LSLHWGEVFRGGLAG

-282 GIDVED
+282 GVDVED
-288 WAFGLVRRDRQPKL
+288 WAFGLVKKDRQPKL
-302 AYRAL
+302 AYRAISSQTL
-307 SPLTMGS
+307 SPHDSLI
-314 QDRLV
+314 
-319 DKFPLTR
+319 DKFPLSRT
-326 VPKVSVVVC
+326 PKVSVVVC
-335 SYNGA
+335 SYNGG
-340 ATLRGCLESLQKL
+340 ATLRGCLEALQKL
-353 NYPDYEVILVDD
+353 SYPDYEVILVDD
-365 GSKDSTQS
+365 GSKDETQS
-373 IVADFPL
+373 IAADFPL
-380 VKNIVQP
+380 VKNILQP
-387 NRGLSVAR
+387 NRGLSAAR
-395 NVGWQAAS
+395 NMGLQAAT

-415 ADADW
+415 PDLDW
-420 LYFLVSSLLRDSYA
+420 LYFLVATLLPGTYA
-434 AVGGPNLHPPA
+434 AVGGPNSNPPA
-445 QGPVGAAVAACP
+445 KNSVAAAVAACP

-481 RTVLAEIG
+481 RTVLSEIG

-497 AGDDVDVCWRLM
+497 AGDDVDVCWRLL

-527 RFTMQAYFRQQKGYG
+527 RFTMQAYIRQQKGYG
-542 EAEAMLRFKHMQY
+542 EAEAMLRFKHMHY

-570 LPRFERIFHRPI
+570 LPRFERVFHRPI
-582 IYHGVFGMGFFQC
+582 IYHGVFSTGFFQC

-601 SPWAQLVSGLEWNAL
+601 SPWAQLVGGLEWNAL

-621 LVSIQIEPLRILP
+621 LVSVQIEPLRILP
-634 LLMLAATL
+634 LLMLGATL
-642 LPAISFMVVARVEP
+642 LPALSFMVLARIEP
-656 RHDTIRARLTVFY
+656 RHDTVLARLTVFS
-669 LALIQPLVRD
+669 LSLLQPLVRD

-702 GVGPRMPLWRSRE
+702 DAGPSLPLLRSRE
-715 LAFWSDQGKER
+715 LAFWSEQGRER
-726 ITLLEEVEKIL
+726 IGLLQEVEKIL

-745 QDTGWNPWDIQI
+745 QDTGWNSWDIQI
-757 FANRWWHIRL
+757 FANRWWHVRL

-790 TFSGLFA
+790 TFSVLFA

-808 LSYRAALPS
+808 LSYQAALPAFVS
-817 FLAILA
+817 ILA
-823 LAGMGWLWTGWQLRR
+823 LAVGGWIWTGWQLRR

-843 VRAAARRAQLLPLTE
+843 VRVAARRAQLLPLSGKADQE
-858 KNPTP
+858 

>member
-1 MSSSPAPLFPSW
+1 MSSFTGHGS
-13 TAKPEEEARSRIVGL
+13 GL
-28 SGPRVC
+28 QGPRIE
-34 VRGKFLFAG
+34 VRGKFLFSG
-43 EKKYFIQGVT
+43 ENKFFIQGVT

-58 DGDDHLGTPEKVS
+58 DGDDHLGTPEKAR
-71 RDFRLVAAA
+71 RDFGLVAAA
-80 GFNTLRVYH
+80 GFNVLRVYH
-89 PPPKWFL
+89 PPPRWFL
-96 DLVAEHGLRVMV
+96 DLAAEHGLRVMV

-113 RRVLFLDDSSVRKEI
+113 RRVLFLDDGAVRREI

-133 RAAKGASGHPAILGY
+133 RAAKGGSGHPAVLGY
-148 YVDNEIPPDLVRWY
+148 YIDNEIPPDLVRWY

-172 SLARIVKDEDSEAL
+172 SLVRIVKDEDSGAL

-207 YNVYLHRGSDLRA
+207 YNVYLHRGPDLRA
-220 YLSRLQNLAEDR
+220 YLSRLQNLAEGR
-232 PLVLGEFGMDTIRH
+232 PLVLGEFGMDTLRH
-246 SEEEQATL
+246 GQEEQAAL
-254 LGNHWDEVFRGGLAG
+254 LDLHWDEVFRGGLAG

-282 GIDVED
+282 GIDVGD
-288 WAFGLVRRDRQPKL
+288 WAFGLVQKDRQPKI
-302 AYRAL
+302 AYRNLAQKTL
-307 SPLTMGS
+307 GPK
-314 QDRLV
+314 DRLV
-319 DKFPLTR
+319 EKFPLPR

-340 ATLRGCLESLQKL
+340 ATLRGCLEALQKVD
-353 NYPDYEVILVDD
+353 YPDFEVILVDD

-373 IVADFPL
+373 IVAEFPL
-380 VKNIVQP
+380 VKNILQP

-395 NVGWQAAS
+395 NVGMQAAT

-415 ADADW
+415 PDSDW
-420 LYFLVSSLLRDSYA
+420 LYFLVSTLLHSSYA
-434 AVGGPNLHPPA
+434 AVGGPNLNPPA
-445 QGPVGAAVAACP
+445 QGPIPAAVAACP

-481 RTVLAEIG
+481 KSVLEEIG
-489 GFDAEFRT
+489 GFDPEFRT
-497 AGDDVDVCWRLM
+497 AGDDVDLCWRLM

-514 IGFSPS
+514 VGFSPS

-570 LPRFERIFHRPI
+570 LPRFERVFHRPI
-582 IYHGVFGMGFFQC
+582 IYHGIFGTGLFQC

-616 TLFIF
+616 ALFIF
-621 LVSIQIEPLRILP
+621 LVSIQVEQIRIVP

-656 RHDTIRARLTVFY
+656 KHDTVLARLTVFY
-669 LALIQPLVRD
+669 LALTQPLVRD
-679 WARYFTWLRGK
+679 WARYFTWLKGK
-690 RTPDSVVQTPEK
+690 RTPDAVVQTPEK
-702 GVGPRMPLWRSRE
+702 DAGPSLPLFRSR
-715 LAFWSDQGKER
+715 LLSFWSEQGRER
-726 ITLLEEVEKIL
+726 VHLLAEIEKIL

-745 QDTGWNPWDIQI
+745 QDTGWNSWDVQI

-767 RTLTEIYPHGRRLT
+767 RSLTEIYPHGRRLT
-781 RVHQGIVPS
+781 RVHQGIIPT
-790 TFSGLFA
+790 TFSVLFA
-797 LTAVTADVLVG
+797 VTAITADVLVA
-808 LSYRAALPS
+808 LSYPAALPI
-817 FLAILA
+817 FLGILA
-823 LAGMGWLWTGWQLRR
+823 LAGTGWLWTGWQLRR

-843 VRAAARRAQLLPLTE
+843 VRVAARRAQLLPTGG
-858 KNPTP
+858 KAPASS

>member
-1 MSSSPAPLFPSW
+1 MSSFSVHGSGLQG
-13 TAKPEEEARSRIVGL
+13 SRIE
-28 SGPRVC
+28 
-34 VRGKFLFAG
+34 VRGKFLFSG
-43 EKKYFIQGVT
+43 ENKFFIQGVT

-58 DGDDHLGTPEKVS
+58 DGDDHLGTPEKAR
-71 RDFRLVAAA
+71 RDFGLVAAA
-80 GFNTLRVYH
+80 GFNVLRVYH
-89 PPPKWFL
+89 PPPRWFL
-96 DLVAEHGLRVMV
+96 DLAAEHGLRVMV

-113 RRVLFLDDSSVRKEI
+113 RRVLFLDDGAVRREI

-133 RAAKGASGHPAILGY
+133 RAAKQGSGHPAVLGY
-148 YVDNEIPPDLVRWY
+148 YIDNEIPPDLVRWY

-172 SLARIVKDEDSEAL
+172 SLVRIVKDEDPGAL

-207 YNVYLHRGSDLRA
+207 YNVYLHRGPDLRA
-220 YLSRLQNLAEDR
+220 YLSRLQNLAEGR
-232 PLVLGEFGMDTIRH
+232 PLVLGEFGMDTLRH
-246 SEEEQATL
+246 GQEEQAAL
-254 LGNHWDEVFRGGLAG
+254 LDLHWDEVFRGGLAG

-288 WAFGLVRRDRQPKL
+288 WAFGLVQKDRQPKL
-302 AYRAL
+302 AYRNLAQKTL
-307 SPLTMGS
+307 GPK
-314 QDRLV
+314 DRLV
-319 DKFPLTR
+319 EKFPLPR

-340 ATLRGCLESLQKL
+340 ATLRGCLEALQKVD
-353 NYPDYEVILVDD
+353 YPDFEVILVDD

-373 IVADFPL
+373 IVAEFPL
-380 VKNIVQP
+380 VKNILQP

-395 NVGWQAAS
+395 NVGMQAAS

-415 ADADW
+415 PDSDW
-420 LYFLVSSLLRDSYA
+420 LYFLVSTLLHSSYA
-434 AVGGPNLHPPA
+434 AVGGPNLNPPA
-445 QGPVGAAVAACP
+445 QGPIPAAVAACP

-481 RTVLAEIG
+481 KSVLEEIG
-489 GFDAEFRT
+489 GFDPEFRT
-497 AGDDVDVCWRLM
+497 AGDDVDLCWRLM

-514 IGFSPS
+514 VGFSPS

-570 LPRFERIFHRPI
+570 LPRFERVLHRPI
-582 IYHGVFGMGFFQC
+582 IYHGIFGTGLFQC

-621 LVSIQIEPLRILP
+621 LVSVQVEQIRIVP

-656 RHDTIRARLTVFY
+656 KHDTVLARLTVFY
-669 LALIQPLVRD
+669 LALTQPLVRD
-679 WARYFTWLRGK
+679 WARYFTWLKGK
-690 RTPDSVVQTPEK
+690 RTPDAVVQTPEK
-702 GVGPRMPLWRSRE
+702 DAGPSLPLFRSR
-715 LAFWSDQGKER
+715 LLSFWSEQGRER
-726 ITLLEEVEKIL
+726 VHLLAEIEKIL

-745 QDTGWNPWDIQI
+745 QDTGWNSWDVQI

-767 RTLTEIYPHGRRLT
+767 RSLTEIYPHGRRLT
-781 RVHQGIVPS
+781 RVHQGIVPT
-790 TFSGLFA
+790 TFSVLFA
-797 LTAVTADVLVG
+797 VTAVTADVLVA
-808 LSYRAALPS
+808 LSYPAALPY
-817 FLAILA
+817 FLGILA
-823 LAGMGWLWTGWQLRR
+823 LAGVGWLWTGWQLRR

-843 VRAAARRAQLLPLTE
+843 VRVAARRAQLLPTGG
-858 KNPTP
+858 KAPQTA

>member
-1 MSSSPAPLFPSW
+1 MSSTPAPLFPAWKIS
-13 TAKPEEEARSRIVGL
+13 PEAETKTRPMGL

-43 EKKYFIQGVT
+43 ENKFFIQGVT

-58 DGDDHLGTPEKVS
+58 EGDDHLGTPETVT
-71 RDFRLVAAA
+71 RDFRLITAA

-96 DLVAEHGLRVMV
+96 DLAAENGLRVMV

-113 RRVLFLDDSSVRKEI
+113 RRVLFLDDGAVRREI

-133 RAAKGASGHPAILGY
+133 RAARAASGHPAILGY

-192 PPTEYLLP
+192 PSTEYLLP

-207 YNVYLHRGSDLRA
+207 YNVYLHRGPDLRA

-246 SEEEQATL
+246 SEDEQANL
-254 LGNHWDEVFRGGLAG
+254 LELHWDEVFRGGLAG

-307 SPLTMGS
+307 SPKTLGP

-319 DKFPLTR
+319 EKFPLPRT
-326 VPKVSVVVC
+326 PKVSVVVC

-340 ATLRGCLESLQKL
+340 ATLRGCLEALQKI

-380 VKNIVQP
+380 VKNILQP

-395 NVGWQAAS
+395 NVGWQAAG
-403 GEIIAYTDSDCM
+403 GEVIAYTDSDCM
-415 ADADW
+415 PDSDW
-420 LYFLVSSLLRDSYA
+420 LYFLVATLLQNSYA

-469 AEHIPGCNMAYW
+469 AEHI
-481 RTVLAEIG
+481 
-489 GFDAEFRT
+489 
-497 AGDDVDVCWRLM
+497 
-509 QAGHR
+509 
-514 IGFSPS
+514 
-520 ALVWHHR
+520 
-527 RFTMQAYFRQQKGYG
+527 
-542 EAEAMLRFKHMQY
+542 
-555 FDPQGSAR
+555 
-563 WKGVIYG
+563 
-570 LPRFERIFHRPI
+570 
-582 IYHGVFGMGFFQC
+582 
-595 LYPKPA
+595 
-601 SPWAQLVSGLEWNAL
+601 
-616 TLFIF
+616 
-621 LVSIQIEPLRILP
+621 
-634 LLMLAATL
+634 
-642 LPAISFMVVARVEP
+642 
-656 RHDTIRARLTVFY
+656 
-669 LALIQPLVRD
+669 
-679 WARYFTWLRGK
+679 
-690 RTPDSVVQTPEK
+690 
-702 GVGPRMPLWRSRE
+702 
-715 LAFWSDQGKER
+715 
-726 ITLLEEVEKIL
+726 
-737 EEEGWRYA
+737 
-745 QDTGWNPWDIQI
+745 
-757 FANRWWHIRL
+757 
-767 RTLTEIYPHGRRLT
+767 
-781 RVHQGIVPS
+781 
-790 TFSGLFA
+790 
-797 LTAVTADVLVG
+797 
-808 LSYRAALPS
+808 
-817 FLAILA
+817 
-823 LAGMGWLWTGWQLRR
+823 
-838 RVGDL
+838 
-843 VRAAARRAQLLPLTE
+843 
-858 KNPTP
+858 

>member
-1 MSSSPAPLFPSW
+1 MGHVS
-13 TAKPEEEARSRIVGL
+13 GL
-28 SGPRVC
+28 DGPRIE
-34 VRGKFLFAG
+34 VRGKFLFSG
-43 EKKYFIQGVT
+43 ENKFFIQGVT

-58 DGDDHLGTPEKVS
+58 DGDDHLGSPEKAR
-71 RDFRLVAAA
+71 RDFGLVAAA
-80 GFNTLRVYH
+80 GFNVLRVYH
-89 PPPKWFL
+89 PPPRWFL
-96 DLVAEHGLRVMV
+96 DLAAEYGLRVMV

-113 RRVLFLDDSSVRKEI
+113 RRVLFLDDGAVRREI

-133 RAAKGASGHPAILGY
+133 RAAKSGSGHPAVLGY
-148 YVDNEIPPDLVRWY
+148 YIDNEIPPDLVRWY

-172 SLARIVKDEDSEAL
+172 SLVRIVKDEDSGAL

-207 YNVYLHRGSDLRA
+207 YNVYLHRGPDLRA
-220 YLSRLQNLAEDR
+220 YLSRLQNLAEGR
-232 PLVLGEFGMDTIRH
+232 PLVLGEFGMDTLRH
-246 SEEEQATL
+246 GEEEQAAL
-254 LGNHWDEVFRGGLAG
+254 LDLHWGEVFRGGLAG

-288 WAFGLVRRDRQPKL
+288 WAFGLVRKDRQPKI
-302 AYRAL
+302 AYRNLAQQTL
-307 SPLTMGS
+307 GPK
-314 QDRLV
+314 DRLV
-319 DKFPLTR
+319 EKFPLPR

-340 ATLRGCLESLQKL
+340 ATLRGCLEALHKVD
-353 NYPDYEVILVDD
+353 YPDFEVILVDD
-365 GSKDSTQS
+365 GSKDATQS
-373 IVADFPL
+373 IVAEFPL
-380 VKNIVQP
+380 VKNILQP

-395 NVGWQAAS
+395 NVGMHAAS

-415 ADADW
+415 PDSDW
-420 LYFLVSSLLRDSYA
+420 LYFLVSTLLHSSYA
-434 AVGGPNLHPPA
+434 AVGGPNLNPPA
-445 QGPVGAAVAACP
+445 TGPIPAAVAACP

-481 RTVLAEIG
+481 KSVLEEIG
-489 GFDAEFRT
+489 GFDPEFRK
-497 AGDDVDVCWRLM
+497 AGDDVDLCWRLM

-514 IGFSPS
+514 VGFSPS

-570 LPRFERIFHRPI
+570 LPRFERVFHRPI
-582 IYHGVFGMGFFQC
+582 IYHGIFGTGLFQC

-601 SPWAQLVSGLEWNAL
+601 SPWTQLVSGLEWNAL
-616 TLFIF
+616 ALFIF
-621 LVSIQIEPLRILP
+621 LVSIQVEPIRIVP

-656 RHDTIRARLTVFY
+656 KHDTILARLTVFY
-669 LALIQPLVRD
+669 LALTQPLVRD
-679 WARYFTWLRGK
+679 WARYFTWLKGK
-690 RTPDSVVQTPEK
+690 RTPDAVVQTPEK
-702 GVGPRMPLWRSRE
+702 DAGPSLPLFRSR
-715 LAFWSDQGKER
+715 LLSFWSEQGRER
-726 ITLLEEVEKIL
+726 VHLLAEIEKIL

-745 QDTGWNPWDIQI
+745 QDTGWNSWDIQI

-767 RTLTEIYPHGRRLT
+767 RSLTEIYPHGRRLT
-781 RVHQGIVPS
+781 RVHQGIVPT

-797 LTAVTADVLVG
+797 VTAVTADVLVA
-808 LSYRAALPS
+808 LSYPVALPF
-817 FLAILA
+817 FLGILA

-843 VRAAARRAQLLPLTE
+843 VRVAARRAQLLPTGG
-858 KNPTP
+858 KAPPSA

>member
-1 MSSSPAPLFPSW
+1 VSSSTDLLP
-13 TAKPEEEARSRIVGL
+13 GL
-28 SGPRVC
+28 SGPRIE
-34 VRGKFLFAG
+34 VRGKFLFSG
-43 EKKYFIQGVT
+43 ENKFFIQGVT

-58 DGDDHLGTPEKVS
+58 LGDDHLGTPETVR
-71 RDFRLVAAA
+71 RDFGLVAAA
-80 GFNTLRVYH
+80 GFNVVRIYH
-89 PPPKWFL
+89 PPPRWFL
-96 DLVAEHGLRVMV
+96 DLAAEYGLRVMV

-113 RRVLFLDDSSVRKEI
+113 RRVLFLDDGVVRREI

-133 RAAKGASGHPAILGY
+133 RAAKTGAGHPAVLGY
-148 YVDNEIPPDLVRWY
+148 YIDNEIPPDLVRWY

-172 SLARIVKDEDSEAL
+172 SLVRIVKDEDSGAL

-207 YNVYLHRGSDLRA
+207 YNVYLHRGPDLRA
-220 YLSRLQNLAEDR
+220 YLSRLQNLAEGR
-232 PLVLGEFGMDTIRH
+232 PLVLGEFGMDTLRH
-246 SEEEQATL
+246 GEEEQAAL
-254 LGNHWDEVFRGGLAG
+254 LDLHWGEVFRGGLAG

-282 GIDVED
+282 GVEVED
-288 WAFGLVRRDRQPKL
+288 WAFGLVRKDRQPKM
-302 AYRAL
+302 AYRKLAQQTL
-307 SPLTMGS
+307 GPK
-314 QDRLV
+314 DRLV
-319 DKFPLTR
+319 EKFSLPR
-326 VPKVSVVVC
+326 VPRVSVVVC
-335 SYNGA
+335 SYNGS
-340 ATLRGCLESLQKL
+340 ATLRGCLEALQKL
-353 NYPDYEVILVDD
+353 DYPDFEVILVDD
-365 GSKDSTQS
+365 GSKDATQS

-380 VKNIVQP
+380 VKNILQP

-395 NVGWQAAS
+395 NVGMQAAT

-415 ADADW
+415 PDSDW
-420 LYFLVSSLLRDSYA
+420 LYFLVSTLLHSSYA
-434 AVGGPNLHPPA
+434 AVGGPNLNPPA
-445 QGPVGAAVAACP
+445 QGPIPAAVAACP

-481 RTVLAEIG
+481 KSALEEIG
-489 GFDAEFRT
+489 GFDPEFRT
-497 AGDDVDVCWRLM
+497 AGDDVDLCWRLM

-570 LPRFERIFHRPI
+570 LPRFERVFHRPI
-582 IYHGVFGMGFFQC
+582 IYHGIFGTGFFQC
-595 LYPKPA
+595 LYPKPS

-621 LVSIQIEPLRILP
+621 LVSIQVEPIRIVP

-656 RHDTIRARLTVFY
+656 KHDTILARLTVFY
-669 LALIQPLVRD
+669 LALTQPLVRD
-679 WARYFTWLRGK
+679 WARYFTWLKGK
-690 RTPDSVVQTPEK
+690 RTPDAVVQTPER
-702 GVGPRMPLWRSRE
+702 GAGPSLPLFRSR
-715 LAFWSDQGKER
+715 LLSFWSEQGRER
-726 ITLLEEVEKIL
+726 VHLLAEIEKIL

-745 QDTGWNPWDIQI
+745 QDTGWNSWDIQI
-757 FANRWWHIRL
+757 FANRWWHVRL
-767 RTLTEIYPHGRRLT
+767 RSLTEIYPHGRRLT
-781 RVHQGIVPS
+781 RVHQGIVPT
-790 TFSGLFA
+790 TFSVLFA
-797 LTAVTADVLVG
+797 VTAVTADVLVA
-808 LSYRAALPS
+808 LSYPAALPF
-817 FLAILA
+817 FLGILA
-823 LAGMGWLWTGWQLRR
+823 LAGAGWLWTGWQLRR

-843 VRAAARRAQLLPLTE
+843 VRVAARRAQLLPTGTKE
-858 KNPTP
+858 GQKS

>member
-1 MSSSPAPLFPSW
+1 VSSFSGHGS
-13 TAKPEEEARSRIVGL
+13 GL
-28 SGPRVC
+28 PGPRIE
-34 VRGKFLFAG
+34 VRGKFLFSG
-43 EKKYFIQGVT
+43 ENKFFIQGVT

-58 DGDDHLGTPEKVS
+58 DGDDHLGTPEKAR
-71 RDFRLVAAA
+71 RDFGLVAAA
-80 GFNTLRVYH
+80 GFNVLRVYH
-89 PPPKWFL
+89 PPPRWFL
-96 DLVAEHGLRVMV
+96 DLAAEHGLRVMV

-113 RRVLFLDDSSVRKEI
+113 RRVLFLDDGAVRREI

-133 RAAKGASGHPAILGY
+133 RAAKAGSGHPAVLGY
-148 YVDNEIPPDLVRWY
+148 YIDNEIPPDLVRWY

-172 SLARIVKDEDSEAL
+172 SLVRIVKDEDAGAL

-207 YNVYLHRGSDLRA
+207 YNVYLHRGPDLRA
-220 YLSRLQNLAEDR
+220 YLSRLQNLAEGR
-232 PLVLGEFGMDTIRH
+232 PLVLGEFGMDTLRH
-246 SEEEQATL
+246 GQEEQAAL
-254 LGNHWDEVFRGGLAG
+254 LDLHWDEVFRGGLAG

-288 WAFGLVRRDRQPKL
+288 WAFGLVQKDRQPKL
-302 AYRAL
+302 AYRNLAQKTL
-307 SPLTMGS
+307 GPK
-314 QDRLV
+314 DRLV
-319 DKFPLTR
+319 EKFPLPR

-340 ATLRGCLESLQKL
+340 ATLRGCLEALQRVD
-353 NYPDYEVILVDD
+353 YPDFEVILVDD

-373 IVADFPL
+373 IVAEFPL
-380 VKNIVQP
+380 VKNILQP

-395 NVGWQAAS
+395 NVGMQAAT

-415 ADADW
+415 PDSDW
-420 LYFLVSSLLRDSYA
+420 LYFLVSTLLHSSYA
-434 AVGGPNLHPPA
+434 AVGGPNLNPPA
-445 QGPVGAAVAACP
+445 QGPIPAAVAACP

-481 RTVLAEIG
+481 KSALEEIG
-489 GFDAEFRT
+489 GFDPEFRT
-497 AGDDVDVCWRLM
+497 AGDDVDLCWRLM

-514 IGFSPS
+514 VGFSPS

-570 LPRFERIFHRPI
+570 LPRFERVFHRPI
-582 IYHGVFGMGFFQC
+582 IYHGIFGTGLFQC

-616 TLFIF
+616 ALFIF
-621 LVSIQIEPLRILP
+621 LVSIQVEQIRIVP

-656 RHDTIRARLTVFY
+656 KHDTVLARLTVFY
-669 LALIQPLVRD
+669 LALTQPLVRD
-679 WARYFTWLRGK
+679 WARYFTWLKGK
-690 RTPDSVVQTPEK
+690 RTPDAVVQTPEK
-702 GVGPRMPLWRSRE
+702 DAGPSLPLFRSR
-715 LAFWSDQGKER
+715 LLSFWSEQGRER
-726 ITLLEEVEKIL
+726 VHLLAEIEKIL

-745 QDTGWNPWDIQI
+745 QDTGWNSWDVQI

-767 RTLTEIYPHGRRLT
+767 RSLTEIYPHGRRLT
-781 RVHQGIVPS
+781 RVHQGIVPT
-790 TFSGLFA
+790 TFSVLFA
-797 LTAVTADVLVG
+797 VTAVTADVLVA
-808 LSYRAALPS
+808 LSYPAALPF

-823 LAGMGWLWTGWQLRR
+823 LAGAGWLWTGWQLRR

-843 VRAAARRAQLLPLTE
+843 VRVAARRAQLLPTGG
-858 KNPTP
+858 KAPQAS

>member
-1 MSSSPAPLFPSW
+1 MSSFSGHGS
-13 TAKPEEEARSRIVGL
+13 GL
-28 SGPRVC
+28 QGPRIE
-34 VRGKFLFAG
+34 VRGKFLFSG
-43 EKKYFIQGVT
+43 ENKFFIQGVT

-58 DGDDHLGTPEKVS
+58 DGDDHLGTPEKAR
-71 RDFRLVAAA
+71 RDFGLVAAA
-80 GFNTLRVYH
+80 GFNVLRVYH
-89 PPPKWFL
+89 PPPRWFL
-96 DLVAEHGLRVMV
+96 DLAAEHGLRVMV

-113 RRVLFLDDSSVRKEI
+113 RRVLFLDDGSVRREI
-128 RASVR
+128 RSSVR
-133 RAAKGASGHPAILGY
+133 RAAKGGAGHPAILGY
-148 YVDNEIPPDLVRWY
+148 YIDNEIPPDLVRWY

-172 SLARIVKDEDSEAL
+172 SLVRIVKDEDAGAL

-207 YNVYLHRGSDLRA
+207 YNVYLHRGPDLRA
-220 YLSRLQNLAEDR
+220 YLSRLQNLAEGR
-232 PLVLGEFGMDTIRH
+232 PLVLGEFGMDTLRH
-246 SEEEQATL
+246 GQEEQAAL
-254 LGNHWDEVFRGGLAG
+254 LDLHWDEVFRGGLAG

-288 WAFGLVRRDRQPKL
+288 WAFGLVQKDRQPKI
-302 AYRAL
+302 AYRNLAQKTL
-307 SPLTMGS
+307 GPK
-314 QDRLV
+314 DRLV
-319 DKFPLTR
+319 EKFPLPR

-340 ATLRGCLESLQKL
+340 ATLRGCLEALQKVD
-353 NYPDYEVILVDD
+353 YPDFEVMVVDD

-373 IVADFPL
+373 IVAEFPL
-380 VKNIVQP
+380 VKNILQP

-395 NVGWQAAS
+395 NVGMQAAT

-415 ADADW
+415 PDSDW
-420 LYFLVSSLLRDSYA
+420 LYFLVSTLLHSSYA
-434 AVGGPNLHPPA
+434 AVGGPNLNPPA
-445 QGPVGAAVAACP
+445 QGPIPAAVAACP

-481 RTVLAEIG
+481 KSVLEEIG
-489 GFDAEFRT
+489 GFDPEFRT
-497 AGDDVDVCWRLM
+497 AGDDVDLCWRLM

-514 IGFSPS
+514 VGFSPS

-570 LPRFERIFHRPI
+570 LPRFERVFHRPI
-582 IYHGVFGMGFFQC
+582 IYHGIFGTGLFQC

-621 LVSIQIEPLRILP
+621 LVSVQVEPIRIVP

-656 RHDTIRARLTVFY
+656 KHDTVLARLTVFY
-669 LALIQPLVRD
+669 LALTQPLVRD
-679 WARYFTWLRGK
+679 WARYFTWLKGK
-690 RTPDSVVQTPEK
+690 RTPDAVVQTPEK
-702 GVGPRMPLWRSRE
+702 DAGPTLPLFRSR
-715 LAFWSDQGKER
+715 LLSFWSEQGRER
-726 ITLLEEVEKIL
+726 VHLLAEIEKIL

-745 QDTGWNPWDIQI
+745 QDTGWNSWDVQI
-757 FANRWWHIRL
+757 FANRWWHVRL
-767 RTLTEIYPHGRRLT
+767 RSLTEIYPHGRRLT
-781 RVHQGIVPS
+781 RVHQGIVPT
-790 TFSGLFA
+790 TFSVLFGG
-797 LTAVTADVLVG
+797 TAVTADVLVA
-808 LSYRAALPS
+808 LSYPAALPY
-817 FLAILA
+817 FLGILA
-823 LAGMGWLWTGWQLRR
+823 LAGVGWLWTGWQLRR

-843 VRAAARRAQLLPLTE
+843 VRVAARRAQLLPTGGKAPE
-858 KNPTP
+858 TS